1 MTYYNCVL
9 ISEDEIKQK
18 YPNLLKDGY
27 TSTDIKTEITAWQD
41 KQRKTLG
48 ESYKYDSIPLEKEIY
63 NRIEEKELA
72 YYNSPAYEKELQD
85 ILDKAPRDKEGHLLA
100 PNGKPTNLTERQYA
114 QVRTKSFKR
123 WFGDWINNP
132 ETASKV
138 VDENGEPLV
147 VYHTTDDK
155 TMVAGKANFTIF
167 SKKENNGK
175 MFYFTDNRPMSESYI
190 QKNRT
195 FKSLNDVNKRIILL
209 KERLEKAEKYI
220 DDLEHPENYIN
231 RVRKLKNMTFDEYI
245 AYLGFDNLEDFKKQN
260 ANENLKKEAYR
271 DKQNILNE
279 INRLKNFTET
289 DLIATRSFFLNIKS
303 PEIFEGNNTNWNE
316 LAIFGETSDSIEQKK
331 KYMKDKSAYKAEM
344 LEKYASLSNPK
355 SYENYTLYGIGLY
368 GEDLEDM
375 LSDFYFK
382 KWITDV
388 SEKFPLDYSK
398 DLAAISTRGI
408 EQYIN
413 SNTSSSV
420 DGFIVKNI
428 YDYGIGAIFTPKE
441 KLTSGT
447 VIATKNPNQIKSAT
461 DNIGAF
467 STEDTNIYKHLLHK
481 DIISEK
487 DYIDF
492 LTEFELNRDKTDD
505 FLYNFITKILQV
517 NPRNKRD
524 KSIPLTVQNYP
535 TSNKV
540 FINYK
545 SERAIINRIL
555 GLSADFSFDSETFEK
570 DLKDYIE
577 NKWEKELYEEL
588 IRLDKELLSN
598 LNHLYKERAK
608 VQNNISLLQV
618 YLNHREQSPKE
629 VLEYVE
635 SFKSTKRKTT
645 SLSQHIG
652 YELKKKKSELA
663 ILDEKIKHYRF
674 SNASRTLKVKNRL
687 AALYNI
693 DNVKELVFN
702 RIKADRDSYKLPK
715 EEWEKKIAPYMSLYE
730 KAKKASKNAELLEYN
745 NPIFENKKSLDEISV
760 NELYNK
766 LIQLNPKMK
775 SFLEFIKLVNPK
787 LKIKVYNTEDYN
799 NLAEREDSYISGQS
813 ASIFFPRKNEVAF
826 RLNADTSTILHE
838 LLHSVSSYGL
848 IGSSKEQKALGK
860 NVIQPFIDYIDNYL
874 KQNVGNFG
882 SYSIFGA
889 KMPATIY
896 GLTNPAEFIAELF
909 SNKDFQELLDAI
921 PPMEKKQYSSLL
933 EEIIDSI
940 LNFVKNIFAPK
951 TNETALDQAI
961 QLSLAVIRTQYENID
976 EIYEQLSN
984 IEDTAQKQILDKQAS
999 IQSINYYS
1007 GNIIPDANTIF
1018 VFGSNPEGRH
1028 GAGAAKIAREQFGA
1042 IYGQG
1047 EGLQG
1052 NAYALPTKD
1061 LRIKKNNGL
1070 KSISP
1075 EQIIENIKKL
1085 YETARQ
1091 NPDKQ
1096 FKVAYRNTD
1105 KASLNGYTG
1114 LEMIDMFLKAGSIP
1128 SNIYFSK
1135 EWIDTGKFNLSTYTL
1150 NSNQENSQFNQLGTL
1165 NDNEL
1170 FNTSQES
1177 EGIISSEK
1185 TILSN
1190 EELKYWNE
1198 KGLGKMPRILVGSE
1212 RTDPAFHVKTILD
1225 ILEGKTTVSE
1235 WGVVNGKRTII
1246 NQLSG
1251 KDFAGLYLI
1260 TKHDGLPMLDLLKTK
1275 IPKLIHFSITS
1286 LGGTKWEPGV
1296 MKYNDLLNR
1305 IQDYIKQGL
1314 DPESVT
1320 IRIDPIV
1327 PGVTEKEDIENIVK
1341 RASSMGIKRIR
1352 FSIMDAYPNTKKAM
1366 SELGYD
1372 FNTYYGN
1379 NFFAKKDY
1387 IDDVCNFMLSLKDK
1401 YNITLGTC
1409 AENIVRKGIS
1419 KEGCL
1424 SVGAVNNMLGT
1435 SIEDKGIDNNNQRKL
1450 CTCYGGKI
1458 DALQY
1463 NKNCASHCVYC
1474 YAKHENDKALTY
1486 YNEDGTLKDNV
1497 YTRTRYQSSI
1507 SDNQTSHNNSIKKE
1521 DITEESQQIPVY
1533 QTPTL
1538 EEDTRASVAFPNSI
1552 VRRDRV
1558 NLIKR
1563 LIYKGL
1569 SNEYSRQLEE
1579 LDKRLAEVNQT
1590 KDKEERSKETLEI
1603 LKAKA
1608 DLTEEKAIEAGI
1620 GRVIKEVK
1628 EAFNIDNPN
1637 NSKQAERY
1645 LLRNNKKFNA
1655 LSKEEQDKVIEQ
1667 RVNKKHQN
1675 YRVILDNWNSL
1686 LDEALVLIHNEYGIK
1701 IDKSSEPEVEEE
1713 VGRDMYQFKA
1723 RLEDMRSSLSK
1734 EVQKLISN
1742 VKHIKSDGKILKDD
1756 LGFAKYLNSDYVHMS
1771 LLNYLSKARNCQD
1784 FWRIFEKLAIK
1795 KPWVAELQ
1803 KELEKNESLK
1813 SKFYQDFRKEF
1824 VPYWIEYD
1832 YETNSKTGQRVRK
1845 TKRINTI
1852 APMYNTLEMWKD
1864 NIEGGITLNN
1874 VNIFNEDGSINKD
1887 NVEKVIETL
1896 ETIFK
1901 EFRNAHNKS
1910 NLEGRDI
1917 VLEFIKNNEPKIQ
1930 VIIESL
1936 GLEVD
1941 LDSLHETLIEKDSN
1955 IESILSNITSIL
1967 KGINDGKLEGTNMKG
1982 EPIQLDFFDTFGGYA
1997 KNLTKVLNIVDKNGI
2012 LKSFREQGNT
2022 YQSYSV
2028 PSYFGKLIENLKNG
2042 TPEEIREY
2050 IMNKFGKDRWFYNPK
2065 TETWNNS
2072 WLQSIYDNPTK
2083 FKEIIDRKVV
2093 LTSNK
2098 KSFNDWDDKQ
2108 YALSMLSE
2116 FGIGESKNT
2125 AYYYLPV
2132 LADAESAEFI
2142 QFERIA
2148 GSDDTFKRTIR
2159 EKLAKV
2165 VLQEYDRIQLV
2176 KQRKIDGAVSIDNF
2190 DRNGLKFNFIPE
2202 LNTYEINGK
2211 LFIDALTE
2219 SITKKNLESR
2229 DTIIDTALST
2239 ILEEGLTGFKTAL
2252 NKSGVLVN
2260 TKDNRNV
2267 YYGLT
2272 NEGMNNEL
2280 TNFYYNNALAQTQII
2295 QLLTTDLAYYKNL
2308 NDFQKRFKEVYV
2320 MNRKLNTTS
2329 KYGRK
2334 FEKTL
2339 ILVDEK
2345 RQAPSYDTIKEILDT
2360 GVKNKRITEED
2371 RNRILSLY
2379 KKINVT
2385 DAQAFRS
2392 LSSYR
2397 AVLDMAGRWTPQLE
2411 EAFERMEQAYKARL
2425 KGDKVT
2431 TFSVDDFYIIL
2442 QTIKPFMYTVTTKST
2457 GVKNTD
2463 DFGQYLLSPMQNKNS
2478 EFLLV
2483 NLMNTMVSALSNS
2496 GKLKAIERFMEDYQ
2510 VDVVQFESAVKCGAQ
2525 GKVDLS
2531 QFSDTD
2537 ENGVYNYLKEISG
2550 LEEDRIYGNP
2560 DYITVI
2566 DYEDYGIQT
2575 ENPEHLRDTKAL
2587 FGTQLRKLIF
2597 EDIPTGTTFKIDG
2610 ESYTKEELW
2619 SLYNQLITVNVF
2631 NSYND
2636 VAEEFSTIDG
2646 IAKLV
2651 SRQVK
2656 ENPQMYSEE
2665 LRKACELVDVKDEK
2679 TGEVHKE
2686 FNIPIHEPTQRNRIE
2701 SLLLSVIK
2709 NSVIKQKIKGASCV
2723 QVSCFGVSNDLKIVR
2738 TKEGGIKH
2746 IECYLPAYS
2755 KLFFEP
2761 FMKENENGE
2770 TYLDVN
2776 ELPEDLRKC
2785 VGYRIPTEGLYSMQ
2799 PLYIKG
2805 FLPIQNGSMIM
2816 LPAEITA
2823 LTGSDFDI
2831 DKVFLMLPEFDSGTF
2846 IKKASLKWNFKKYLK
2861 NSLKKYTSKENSYD
2875 EDFDNAYDKLEQIVK
2890 KDESKDILSTNLE
2903 KALYKFYEE
2912 NKEKY
2917 TYPVRKVK
2925 YNFNKTLEENIQGKS
2940 VQRTTQ
2946 IVNNALIDIIYG
2958 ILTSPESAHKILDGG
2973 NFELAKCGDRICKIA
2988 NNVTNLNKLAKLLHL
3003 EDNSSNSILAKLES
3017 MSSEQLD
3024 EILKDVETPLSPLS
3038 PVTNL
3043 YFHGQNANGGK
3054 MIGIYANSSVANA
3067 MFQMANVLLKTDN
3080 KKGIYPIVFNNEIF
3094 DVLGDMYDMNGRL
3107 ISRNIKNF
3115 LAASV
3120 DNVKDPVLKGLM
3132 QSPTTGNL
3140 TCMLILAGVDINSV
3154 GLFLNQPL
3162 TKELITKLDADSN
3175 LNINDAIDVLL
3186 KAHGLEGKE
3195 ISANSK
3201 QRYDQLLKE
3210 DLFKNIIQHNDEAD
3224 LIFLTKFK
3232 EYYDKAKSYRK
3243 IVSVLR
3249 NDTKNNSIESSVAG
3263 CLKLL
3268 NNLNEFFN
3276 SSNKHFSVGNLISFV
3291 NKNREELQEVLNVV
3305 SESSVPFMSTF
3316 ASFGIGSVMEL
3327 MGPYTP
3333 FLNESLWNIITD
3345 DEFGLSKL
3353 YVKDS
3358 IPDSFYESILNDYY
3372 LFILNQN
3379 DFYEHFDSNG
3389 KKMNEDESREYFIRK
3404 FPNEF
3409 RKLKNEIPE
3418 LKNNQFIKKIIPVL
3432 PSKNDKFG
3440 KKKRDSFPF
3449 TVLKFQNSGSLSRIQ
3464 EEQYSKDWFSLLTSD
3479 NPDIVKLGIDLFK
3492 YSTYFGFG
3500 FKPFSY
3506 MRMASVNIRKSIP
3519 KYLELINNQ
3528 NNFDISSERNSIFI
3542 HSYLRNHAYDD
3553 NIVPTIIGS
3562 NLKSDKEGSIV
3573 LSRSNP
3579 SHRSIVET
3587 KLKTGFT
3594 VDENKQYYDILR
3606 PMVKIKSEEGTFLY
3620 QISSPIIRQ
3629 NENVVL
3635 YPVTPLGYKG
3645 KIFEYNFNSYPKSV
3659 INKTSEVENIEIED
3673 SLSDTT
3679 VNIDDGRLDF
3689 KDISEYYDDF
3699 IGDSL
3704 EDFDSYETLDDEGN
3718 KVCDLSI

>member
-1 MTYYNCVL
+1 MAYYNCVL

-63 NRIEEKELA
+63 NRIEEKELT

-147 VYHTTDDK
+147 VYS
-155 TMVAGKANFTIF
+155 GR
-167 SKKENNGK
+167 KKNE
-175 MFYFTDNRPMSESYI
+175 FE
-190 QKNRT
+190 
-195 FKSLNDVNKRIILL
+195 FK
-209 KERLEKAEKYI
+209 
-220 DDLEHPENYIN
+220 
-231 RVRKLKNMTFDEYI
+231 
-245 AYLGFDNLEDFKKQN
+245 
-260 ANENLKKEAYR
+260 
-271 DKQNILNE
+271 
-279 INRLKNFTET
+279 NRLKGFYATNSKY
-289 DLIATRSFFLNIKS
+289 IADTYAKNYNGATYEIFLNIKN
-303 PEIFEGNNTNWNE
+303 P
-316 LAIFGETSDSIEQKK
+316 
-331 KYMKDKSAYKAEM
+331 YKI
-344 LEKYASLSNPK
+344 N
-355 SYENYTLYGIGLY
+355 
-368 GEDLEDM
+368 D
-375 LSDFYFK
+375 
-382 KWITDV
+382 
-388 SEKFPLDYSK
+388 
-398 DLAAISTRGI
+398 STRI
-408 EQYIN
+408 KLLNEEEQYAYRKWQMLWDDKD
-413 SNTSSSV
+413 V
-420 DGFIVKNI
+420 EGFLGEHDGGI
-428 YDYGIGAIFTPKE
+428 YNGGSEY
-441 KLTSGT
+441 L
-447 VIATKNPNQIKSAT
+447 VINPNQIKSAT

-467 STEDTNIYKHLLHK
+467 SRTNDRIDRFTEQLNKTLNYLKSTGETINTAFSGSNLSEIFNSFKGELNKIIKTNQELNHYDLGETIKPNNKLESIKDAEAYSKYIQSLISSIIKKLESQGKSIEIKVSSINSAMAIDSSGSTIKLFYNPTLLLADFNRFDYILAHELIHSVTSNAINNSFSKTATKEEKQFANDMRDIIVDLYNNKQFHWDFGFDLNKSEDRASHTKEFIANVMTNPNLQSRLAQIKTEDKKQSLWSKFISAIKNLLNKYLGVDIKDSYLEKLMNTISSYIENQTTNINRYNNNITDRFTEDIKQNEIYNRIKEKERENNNIYQKGELTTEDKQIVYTPIGKTQQTYTVRRIGEGQYQIINKEGKEVFKEDSKDRRRIFANLAVKEKRAVVVTHK
-481 DIISEK
+481 NKQYVVNNKNQIISVTTGDLMKWDDNNGVKKAILKEANEK
-487 DYIDF
+487 FKNIQASSDNQIY
-492 LTEFELNRDKTDD
+492 NRIEEKKQIST
-505 FLYNFITKILQV
+505 YQTPITKIISGGQTGVDTIGLQV
-517 NPRNKRD
+517 
-524 KSIPLTVQNYP
+524 
-535 TSNKV
+535 
-540 FINYK
+540 
-545 SERAIINRIL
+545 A
-555 GLSADFSFDSETFEK
+555 
-570 DLKDYIE
+570 
-577 NKWEKELYEEL
+577 KELGIETGGTAPKGFLRETGIDNEDISSYNLVEITDEEQA
-588 IRLDKELLSN
+588 D
-598 LNHLYKERAK
+598 Y
-608 VQNNISLLQV
+608 
-618 YLNHREQSPKE
+618 
-629 VLEYVE
+629 
-635 SFKSTKRKTT
+635 TKRK
-645 SLSQHIG
+645 
-652 YELKKKKSELA
+652 
-663 ILDEKIKHYRF
+663 
-674 SNASRTLKVKNRL
+674 
-687 AALYNI
+687 
-693 DNVKELVFN
+693 
-702 RIKADRDSYKLPK
+702 
-715 EEWEKKIAPYMSLYE
+715 
-730 KAKKASKNAELLEYN
+730 
-745 NPIFENKKSLDEISV
+745 NKKDPYTGRT
-760 NELYNK
+760 ELNVRNSDGTVYFYTSDDKVGMLATQRSAKEWNK
-766 LIQLNPKMK
+766 P
-775 SFLEFIKLVNPK
+775 FIVNP
-787 LKIKVYNTEDYN
+787 
-799 NLAEREDSYISGQS
+799 
-813 ASIFFPRKNEVAF
+813 
-826 RLNADTSTILHE
+826 
-838 LLHSVSSYGL
+838 SV
-848 IGSSKEQKALGK
+848 
-860 NVIQPFIDYIDNYL
+860 
-874 KQNVGNFG
+874 
-882 SYSIFGA
+882 
-889 KMPATIY
+889 
-896 GLTNPAEFIAELF
+896 
-909 SNKDFQELLDAI
+909 
-921 PPMEKKQYSSLL
+921 
-933 EEIIDSI
+933 
-940 LNFVKNIFAPK
+940 
-951 TNETALDQAI
+951 
-961 QLSLAVIRTQYENID
+961 
-976 EIYEQLSN
+976 EQLR
-984 IEDTAQKQILDKQAS
+984 DW
-999 IQSINYYS
+999 
-1007 GNIIPDANTIF
+1007 
-1018 VFGSNPEGRH
+1018 
-1028 GAGAAKIAREQFGA
+1028 
-1042 IYGQG
+1042 
-1047 EGLQG
+1047 
-1052 NAYALPTKD
+1052 
-1061 LRIKKNNGL
+1061 
-1070 KSISP
+1070 
-1075 EQIIENIKKL
+1075 IIENNIKVLNVAGNRGSKL
-1085 YETARQ
+1085 
-1091 NPDKQ
+1091 
-1096 FKVAYRNTD
+1096 
-1105 KASLNGYTG
+1105 
-1114 LEMIDMFLKAGSIP
+1114 
-1128 SNIYFSK
+1128 SK
-1135 EWIDTGKFNLSTYTL
+1135 
-1150 NSNQENSQFNQLGTL
+1150 
-1165 NDNEL
+1165 
-1170 FNTSQES
+1170 
-1177 EGIISSEK
+1177 
-1185 TILSN
+1185 
-1190 EELKYWNE
+1190 
-1198 KGLGKMPRILVGSE
+1198 
-1212 RTDPAFHVKTILD
+1212 
-1225 ILEGKTTVSE
+1225 
-1235 WGVVNGKRTII
+1235 
-1246 NQLSG
+1246 
-1251 KDFAGLYLI
+1251 
-1260 TKHDGLPMLDLLKTK
+1260 
-1275 IPKLIHFSITS
+1275 
-1286 LGGTKWEPGV
+1286 
-1296 MKYNDLLNR
+1296 
-1305 IQDYIKQGL
+1305 
-1314 DPESVT
+1314 
-1320 IRIDPIV
+1320 
-1327 PGVTEKEDIENIVK
+1327 
-1341 RASSMGIKRIR
+1341 
-1352 FSIMDAYPNTKKAM
+1352 
-1366 SELGYD
+1366 
-1372 FNTYYGN
+1372 
-1379 NFFAKKDY
+1379 
-1387 IDDVCNFMLSLKDK
+1387 
-1401 YNITLGTC
+1401 
-1409 AENIVRKGIS
+1409 
-1419 KEGCL
+1419 
-1424 SVGAVNNMLGT
+1424 
-1435 SIEDKGIDNNNQRKL
+1435 DNNVAEILR
-1450 CTCYGGKI
+1450 
-1458 DALQY
+1458 
-1463 NKNCASHCVYC
+1463 
-1474 YAKHENDKALTY
+1474 KALTY
-1486 YNEDGTLKDNV
+1486 SKASEDSTIEEP
-1497 YTRTRYQSSI
+1497 Q
-1507 SDNQTSHNNSIKKE
+1507 QTPI
-1521 DITEESQQIPVY
+1521 Y

-1590 KDKEERSKETLEI
+1590 KDKEENSKETLEI

-2219 SITKKNLESR
+2219 SINKKNLESR

-2360 GVKNKRITEED
+2360 GVENKRITEED

-2823 LTGSDFDI
+2823 LTGSDF
-2831 DKVFLMLPEFDSGTF
+2831 
-2846 IKKASLKWNFKKYLK
+2846 
-2861 NSLKKYTSKENSYD
+2861 
-2875 EDFDNAYDKLEQIVK
+2875 
-2890 KDESKDILSTNLE
+2890 
-2903 KALYKFYEE
+2903 
-2912 NKEKY
+2912 
-2917 TYPVRKVK
+2917 
-2925 YNFNKTLEENIQGKS
+2925 
-2940 VQRTTQ
+2940 
-2946 IVNNALIDIIYG
+2946 
-2958 ILTSPESAHKILDGG
+2958 
-2973 NFELAKCGDRICKIA
+2973 
-2988 NNVTNLNKLAKLLHL
+2988 
-3003 EDNSSNSILAKLES
+3003 
-3017 MSSEQLD
+3017 
-3024 EILKDVETPLSPLS
+3024 
-3038 PVTNL
+3038 
-3043 YFHGQNANGGK
+3043 
-3054 MIGIYANSSVANA
+3054 
-3067 MFQMANVLLKTDN
+3067 
-3080 KKGIYPIVFNNEIF
+3080 
-3094 DVLGDMYDMNGRL
+3094 
-3107 ISRNIKNF
+3107 
-3115 LAASV
+3115 
-3120 DNVKDPVLKGLM
+3120 
-3132 QSPTTGNL
+3132 
-3140 TCMLILAGVDINSV
+3140 
-3154 GLFLNQPL
+3154 
-3162 TKELITKLDADSN
+3162 
-3175 LNINDAIDVLL
+3175 
-3186 KAHGLEGKE
+3186 
-3195 ISANSK
+3195 
-3201 QRYDQLLKE
+3201 
-3210 DLFKNIIQHNDEAD
+3210 
-3224 LIFLTKFK
+3224 
-3232 EYYDKAKSYRK
+3232 
-3243 IVSVLR
+3243 
-3249 NDTKNNSIESSVAG
+3249 
-3263 CLKLL
+3263 
-3268 NNLNEFFN
+3268 
-3276 SSNKHFSVGNLISFV
+3276 
-3291 NKNREELQEVLNVV
+3291 
-3305 SESSVPFMSTF
+3305 
-3316 ASFGIGSVMEL
+3316 
-3327 MGPYTP
+3327 
-3333 FLNESLWNIITD
+3333 
-3345 DEFGLSKL
+3345 
-3353 YVKDS
+3353 
-3358 IPDSFYESILNDYY
+3358 
-3372 LFILNQN
+3372 
-3379 DFYEHFDSNG
+3379 
-3389 KKMNEDESREYFIRK
+3389 
-3404 FPNEF
+3404 
-3409 RKLKNEIPE
+3409 
-3418 LKNNQFIKKIIPVL
+3418 
-3432 PSKNDKFG
+3432 
-3440 KKKRDSFPF
+3440 
-3449 TVLKFQNSGSLSRIQ
+3449 
-3464 EEQYSKDWFSLLTSD
+3464 
-3479 NPDIVKLGIDLFK
+3479 
-3492 YSTYFGFG
+3492 
-3500 FKPFSY
+3500 
-3506 MRMASVNIRKSIP
+3506 
-3519 KYLELINNQ
+3519 
-3528 NNFDISSERNSIFI
+3528 
-3542 HSYLRNHAYDD
+3542 
-3553 NIVPTIIGS
+3553 
-3562 NLKSDKEGSIV
+3562 
-3573 LSRSNP
+3573 
-3579 SHRSIVET
+3579 
-3587 KLKTGFT
+3587 
-3594 VDENKQYYDILR
+3594 KQY
-3606 PMVKIKSEEGTFLY
+3606 
-3620 QISSPIIRQ
+3620 
-3629 NENVVL
+3629 
-3635 YPVTPLGYKG
+3635 
-3645 KIFEYNFNSYPKSV
+3645 
-3659 INKTSEVENIEIED
+3659 
-3673 SLSDTT
+3673 
-3679 VNIDDGRLDF
+3679 
-3689 KDISEYYDDF
+3689 
-3699 IGDSL
+3699 
-3704 EDFDSYETLDDEGN
+3704 
-3718 KVCDLSI
+3718 

>member
-1 MTYYNCVL
+1 MAYYNCVL

-27 TSTDIKTEITAWQD
+27 TSTDIKTEITSWQER
-41 KQRKTLG
+41 QRRVEG
-48 ESYKYDSIPLEKEIY
+48 NSYKYDTIPSENEIY
-63 NRIEEKELA
+63 NRIKEKEQE
-72 YYNSPAYEKELQD
+72 YYNSPAYERGLQD
-85 ILDKAPRDKEGHLLA
+85 ILAKAPRDEQGRLLA
-100 PNGKPTNLTERQYA
+100 PNGKPSNLTERQYA
-114 QVRTKSFKR
+114 QVRTKAFKD
-123 WFGDWINNP
+123 WFGDWENDLAN
-132 ETASKV
+132 ASKV
-138 VDENGEPLV
+138 VDENGEPMV
-147 VYHTTDDK
+147 MIHNTTANPFYVFNIEK
-155 TMVAGKANFTIF
+155 SLGKASYFANSLAI
-167 SKKENNGK
+167 ENGEVGGFVKGN
-175 MFYFTDNRPMSESYI
+175 TN
-190 QKNRT
+190 
-195 FKSLNDVNKRIILL
+195 II
-209 KERLEKAEKYI
+209 
-220 DDLEHPENYIN
+220 
-231 RVRKLKNMTFDEYI
+231 T
-245 AYLGFDNLEDFKKQN
+245 
-260 ANENLKKEAYR
+260 
-271 DKQNILNE
+271 
-279 INRLKNFTET
+279 
-289 DLIATRSFFLNIKS
+289 FLNIRN
-303 PEIFEGNNTNWNE
+303 PYE
-316 LAIFGETSDSIEQKK
+316 SIEF
-331 KYMKDKSAYKAEM
+331 
-344 LEKYASLSNPK
+344 
-355 SYENYTLYGIGLY
+355 T
-368 GEDLEDM
+368 
-375 LSDFYFK
+375 DF
-382 KWITDV
+382 DDAR
-388 SEKFPLDYSK
+388 E
-398 DLAAISTRGI
+398 G
-408 EQYIN
+408 
-413 SNTSSSV
+413 
-420 DGFIVKNI
+420 G
-428 YDYGIGAIFTPKE
+428 YDGAII
-441 KLTSGT
+441 SGDGMM
-447 VIATKNPNQIKSAT
+447 VAASFSPNQIKSAI
-461 DNIGAF
+461 DNIGTF
-467 STEDTNIYKHLLHK
+467 DKNNDNIYQEGERTSLEGFAIDKRLDTLLQIQRERGTVSINYIIDLLSNSEYSGIIDLLKTKKDGRTPLLSNISLKFIEGNQNGLFNKSRAFYDTKEKTIYVNTLAGYKDGKADSVLLHEILHAITVNR
-481 DIISEK
+481 IIGNK
-487 DYIDF
+487 
-492 LTEFELNRDKTDD
+492 EFREEFDK
-505 FLYNFITKILQV
+505 
-517 NPRNKRD
+517 
-524 KSIPLTVQNYP
+524 
-535 TSNKV
+535 
-540 FINYK
+540 
-545 SERAIINRIL
+545 IIN
-555 GLSADFSFDSETFEK
+555 EY
-570 DLKDYIE
+570 LKHFYNSRY
-577 NKWEKELYEEL
+577 NKNS
-588 IRLDKELLSN
+588 LDKEVAKHYMEEFIADVWSN
-598 LNHLYKERAK
+598 PETIEN
-608 VQNNISLLQV
+608 
-618 YLNHREQSPKE
+618 
-629 VLEYVE
+629 
-635 SFKSTKRKTT
+635 
-645 SLSQHIG
+645 
-652 YELKKKKSELA
+652 LKKIKSDTKLS
-663 ILDEKIKHYRF
+663 LWDKIKQF
-674 SNASRTLKVKNRL
+674 FIKIFKDSNGTLMSNASDAIYRL
-687 AALYNI
+687 LDEPELTWNTENYYEGEQITEDKQIVYTPIGKTQQTYTVRRIGEGQYQIINKDGKEVFKEDSKDRRRIFANLA
-693 DNVKELVFN
+693 VKEKRAVVVTHKNKQYVVNNKGQIISVTTGDLMKWDDNNGVKKAILKEANEKLKNIQASSDNQIYN
-702 RIKADRDSYKLPK
+702 RI
-715 EEWEKKIAPYMSLYE
+715 E
-730 KAKKASKNAELLEYN
+730 
-745 NPIFENKKSLDEISV
+745 
-760 NELYNK
+760 
-766 LIQLNPKMK
+766 
-775 SFLEFIKLVNPK
+775 
-787 LKIKVYNTEDYN
+787 
-799 NLAEREDSYISGQS
+799 
-813 ASIFFPRKNEVAF
+813 
-826 RLNADTSTILHE
+826 
-838 LLHSVSSYGL
+838 
-848 IGSSKEQKALGK
+848 
-860 NVIQPFIDYIDNYL
+860 
-874 KQNVGNFG
+874 
-882 SYSIFGA
+882 
-889 KMPATIY
+889 
-896 GLTNPAEFIAELF
+896 
-909 SNKDFQELLDAI
+909 
-921 PPMEKKQYSSLL
+921 EKKQ
-933 EEIIDSI
+933 I
-940 LNFVKNIFAPK
+940 LN
-951 TNETALDQAI
+951 
-961 QLSLAVIRTQYENID
+961 
-976 EIYEQLSN
+976 
-984 IEDTAQKQILDKQAS
+984 KQIS
-999 IQSINYYS
+999 TQSINYYS
-1007 GNIIPDANTIF
+1007 GNIIPDTNTIF

-1028 GAGAAKIAREQFGA
+1028 DAGAAKIAREQFGA

-1070 KSISP
+1070 RSISP
-1075 EQIIENIKKL
+1075 EQIIESIKKL

-1096 FKVAYRNTD
+1096 FKIAYRNTD

-1135 EWIDTGKFNLSTYTL
+1135 EWIDTGKFNLSIYTL
-1150 NSNQENSQFNQLGTL
+1150 NSNQENSQFNQ
-1165 NDNEL
+1165 
-1170 FNTSQES
+1170 
-1177 EGIISSEK
+1177 
-1185 TILSN
+1185 
-1190 EELKYWNE
+1190 
-1198 KGLGKMPRILVGSE
+1198 
-1212 RTDPAFHVKTILD
+1212 
-1225 ILEGKTTVSE
+1225 
-1235 WGVVNGKRTII
+1235 
-1246 NQLSG
+1246 
-1251 KDFAGLYLI
+1251 
-1260 TKHDGLPMLDLLKTK
+1260 
-1275 IPKLIHFSITS
+1275 
-1286 LGGTKWEPGV
+1286 EP
-1296 MKYNDLLNR
+1296 
-1305 IQDYIKQGL
+1305 QQ
-1314 DPESVT
+1314 
-1320 IRIDPIV
+1320 V
-1327 PGVTEKEDIENIVK
+1327 PT
-1341 RASSMGIKRIR
+1341 
-1352 FSIMDAYPNTKKAM
+1352 
-1366 SELGYD
+1366 
-1372 FNTYYGN
+1372 
-1379 NFFAKKDY
+1379 
-1387 IDDVCNFMLSLKDK
+1387 
-1401 YNITLGTC
+1401 
-1409 AENIVRKGIS
+1409 
-1419 KEGCL
+1419 
-1424 SVGAVNNMLGT
+1424 
-1435 SIEDKGIDNNNQRKL
+1435 
-1450 CTCYGGKI
+1450 
-1458 DALQY
+1458 
-1463 NKNCASHCVYC
+1463 
-1474 YAKHENDKALTY
+1474 
-1486 YNEDGTLKDNV
+1486 
-1497 YTRTRYQSSI
+1497 
-1507 SDNQTSHNNSIKKE
+1507 
-1521 DITEESQQIPVY
+1521 Y

-1579 LDKRLAEVNQT
+1579 LDKRLTEVNQT
-1590 KDKEERSKETLEI
+1590 KDKEENSKETLEI

-1628 EAFNIDNPN
+1628 GAFNIDNPN

-1845 TKRINTI
+1845 TKRVNTI

-1874 VNIFNEDGSINKD
+1874 INIFNEDGSINKD

-1955 IESILSNITSIL
+1955 IESILSNTTSIL
-1967 KGINDGKLEGTNMKG
+1967 EGIKNGKLEGTNMKG
-1982 EPIQLDFFDTFGGYA
+1982 EPVQLDFFDTFGGYA

-2219 SITKKNLESR
+2219 SINKKNLESR

-2360 GVKNKRITEED
+2360 GVENKRITEKD

-2379 KKINVT
+2379 KEINVT

-2442 QTIKPFMYTVTTKST
+2442 QTIKPFVYTVTTKST

-2597 EDIPTGTTFKIDG
+2597 EDIPTGITFKIDG
-2610 ESYTKEELW
+2610 KSYTKEKLW

-2665 LRKACELVDVKDEK
+2665 LRKACELVDVKDER
-2679 TGEVHKE
+2679 TSEVHKE
-2686 FNIPIHEPTQRNRIE
+2686 FNIPIHEPIQRNRIE

-2761 FMKENENGE
+2761 FMKKNENGE

-2846 IKKASLKWNFKKYLK
+2846 IKKTSLKWNFKKYLK
-2861 NSLKKYTSKENSYD
+2861 NSLKKYTSKEDSYD

-3067 MFQMANVLLKTDN
+3067 MFQMANVLLKTDA
-3080 KKGIYPIVFNNEIF
+3080 KKGVYPIVFNNEIF

-3175 LNINDAIDVLL
+3175 LNINDAIDILL

-3201 QRYDQLLKE
+3201 QRYGQLLKE

-3268 NNLNEFFN
+3268 NNLNDFFN

-3333 FLNESLWNIITD
+3333 FLNQSLWNIITD

-3389 KKMNEDESREYFIRK
+3389 NKMNEDESREYFIRK

-3479 NPDIVKLGIDLFK
+3479 NPDIVKLGIDLFR

-3553 NIVPTIIGS
+3553 NIVPTIIGL
-3562 NLKSDKEGSIV
+3562 NLKPNKEGSIV

-3579 SHRSIVET
+3579 SHRSIIET

-3594 VDENKQYYDILR
+3594 VDDNKQYYDILR

-3620 QISSPIIRQ
+3620 QINNPIIHQ
-3629 NENVVL
+3629 DKNVAL

-3645 KIFEYNFNSYPKSV
+3645 KIFEYNFNSYPESV
-3659 INKTSEVENIEIED
+3659 INKTPEVENIEIED
-3673 SLSDTT
+3673 SLSDITI
-3679 VNIDDGRLDF
+3679 NIDDGRLDF

>member
-1 MTYYNCVL
+1 MAYYNCVL

-27 TSTDIKTEITAWQD
+27 TSTDIKTEITSWQER
-41 KQRKTLG
+41 QRRVEG
-48 ESYKYDSIPLEKEIY
+48 NSYKYDTIPSENEIY
-63 NRIEEKELA
+63 NRIKEKEQE
-72 YYNSPAYEKELQD
+72 YYNSPAYERGLQD
-85 ILDKAPRDKEGHLLA
+85 ILAKAPRDEQGRLLA
-100 PNGKPTNLTERQYA
+100 PNGKPSNLTERQYA
-114 QVRTKSFKR
+114 QVRTKAFKD
-123 WFGDWINNP
+123 WFGDWENDLAN
-132 ETASKV
+132 ASKV
-138 VDENGEPLV
+138 VDENGEPMV
-147 VYHTTDDK
+147 MIHNTTANPFYVFNIEK
-155 TMVAGKANFTIF
+155 SLGKASYFANSLAI
-167 SKKENNGK
+167 ENGEVGGFVKGN
-175 MFYFTDNRPMSESYI
+175 TN
-190 QKNRT
+190 
-195 FKSLNDVNKRIILL
+195 II
-209 KERLEKAEKYI
+209 
-220 DDLEHPENYIN
+220 
-231 RVRKLKNMTFDEYI
+231 T
-245 AYLGFDNLEDFKKQN
+245 
-260 ANENLKKEAYR
+260 
-271 DKQNILNE
+271 
-279 INRLKNFTET
+279 
-289 DLIATRSFFLNIKS
+289 FLNIRN
-303 PEIFEGNNTNWNE
+303 PYE
-316 LAIFGETSDSIEQKK
+316 SIEF
-331 KYMKDKSAYKAEM
+331 
-344 LEKYASLSNPK
+344 
-355 SYENYTLYGIGLY
+355 T
-368 GEDLEDM
+368 
-375 LSDFYFK
+375 DF
-382 KWITDV
+382 DDAR
-388 SEKFPLDYSK
+388 E
-398 DLAAISTRGI
+398 G
-408 EQYIN
+408 
-413 SNTSSSV
+413 
-420 DGFIVKNI
+420 G
-428 YDYGIGAIFTPKE
+428 YDGAII
-441 KLTSGT
+441 SGDGMM
-447 VIATKNPNQIKSAT
+447 VAASFSPNQIKSAI
-461 DNIGAF
+461 DNIGTF
-467 STEDTNIYKHLLHK
+467 DKNNDNIYQEGERTSLEGFAIDKRLDTLLQIQRERGTVSINYIIDLLSNSEYSGIIDLLKTKKDGRTPLLSNISLKFIEGNQNGLFNKSRAFYDTKEKTIYVNTLAGYKDGKADSVLLHEILHAITVNR
-481 DIISEK
+481 IIGNK
-487 DYIDF
+487 
-492 LTEFELNRDKTDD
+492 EFREEFDK
-505 FLYNFITKILQV
+505 
-517 NPRNKRD
+517 
-524 KSIPLTVQNYP
+524 
-535 TSNKV
+535 
-540 FINYK
+540 
-545 SERAIINRIL
+545 IIN
-555 GLSADFSFDSETFEK
+555 EY
-570 DLKDYIE
+570 LKHFYNSRY
-577 NKWEKELYEEL
+577 NKNS
-588 IRLDKELLSN
+588 LDKEVAKHYMEEFIADVWSN
-598 LNHLYKERAK
+598 PETIEN
-608 VQNNISLLQV
+608 
-618 YLNHREQSPKE
+618 
-629 VLEYVE
+629 
-635 SFKSTKRKTT
+635 
-645 SLSQHIG
+645 
-652 YELKKKKSELA
+652 LKKIKSDTKLS
-663 ILDEKIKHYRF
+663 LWDKIKQF
-674 SNASRTLKVKNRL
+674 FIKIFKDSNGTLMSNASDAIYRL
-687 AALYNI
+687 LDEPELTWNTENYYEGEQITEDKQIVYTPIGKTQQTYTVRRIGEGQYQIINKDGKEVFKEDSKDRRRIFANLA
-693 DNVKELVFN
+693 VKEKRAVVVTHKNKQYVVNNKGQIISVTTGDLMKWDDNNGVKKAILKEANEKLKNIQASSDNQIYN
-702 RIKADRDSYKLPK
+702 RI
-715 EEWEKKIAPYMSLYE
+715 E
-730 KAKKASKNAELLEYN
+730 
-745 NPIFENKKSLDEISV
+745 
-760 NELYNK
+760 
-766 LIQLNPKMK
+766 
-775 SFLEFIKLVNPK
+775 
-787 LKIKVYNTEDYN
+787 
-799 NLAEREDSYISGQS
+799 
-813 ASIFFPRKNEVAF
+813 
-826 RLNADTSTILHE
+826 
-838 LLHSVSSYGL
+838 
-848 IGSSKEQKALGK
+848 
-860 NVIQPFIDYIDNYL
+860 
-874 KQNVGNFG
+874 
-882 SYSIFGA
+882 
-889 KMPATIY
+889 
-896 GLTNPAEFIAELF
+896 
-909 SNKDFQELLDAI
+909 
-921 PPMEKKQYSSLL
+921 EKKQ
-933 EEIIDSI
+933 I
-940 LNFVKNIFAPK
+940 LN
-951 TNETALDQAI
+951 
-961 QLSLAVIRTQYENID
+961 
-976 EIYEQLSN
+976 
-984 IEDTAQKQILDKQAS
+984 KQIS
-999 IQSINYYS
+999 TQSINYYS
-1007 GNIIPDANTIF
+1007 GNIIPDTNTIF

-1028 GAGAAKIAREQFGA
+1028 DAGAAKIAREQFGA

-1070 KSISP
+1070 RSISP
-1075 EQIIENIKKL
+1075 EQIIESIKKL

-1096 FKVAYRNTD
+1096 FKITYRNTD

-1135 EWIDTGKFNLSTYTL
+1135 EWIDTGKFNLSIYTL
-1150 NSNQENSQFNQLGTL
+1150 NSNQENSQFNQ
-1165 NDNEL
+1165 
-1170 FNTSQES
+1170 
-1177 EGIISSEK
+1177 
-1185 TILSN
+1185 
-1190 EELKYWNE
+1190 
-1198 KGLGKMPRILVGSE
+1198 
-1212 RTDPAFHVKTILD
+1212 
-1225 ILEGKTTVSE
+1225 
-1235 WGVVNGKRTII
+1235 
-1246 NQLSG
+1246 
-1251 KDFAGLYLI
+1251 
-1260 TKHDGLPMLDLLKTK
+1260 
-1275 IPKLIHFSITS
+1275 
-1286 LGGTKWEPGV
+1286 EP
-1296 MKYNDLLNR
+1296 
-1305 IQDYIKQGL
+1305 QQ
-1314 DPESVT
+1314 
-1320 IRIDPIV
+1320 V
-1327 PGVTEKEDIENIVK
+1327 PT
-1341 RASSMGIKRIR
+1341 
-1352 FSIMDAYPNTKKAM
+1352 
-1366 SELGYD
+1366 
-1372 FNTYYGN
+1372 
-1379 NFFAKKDY
+1379 
-1387 IDDVCNFMLSLKDK
+1387 
-1401 YNITLGTC
+1401 
-1409 AENIVRKGIS
+1409 
-1419 KEGCL
+1419 
-1424 SVGAVNNMLGT
+1424 
-1435 SIEDKGIDNNNQRKL
+1435 
-1450 CTCYGGKI
+1450 
-1458 DALQY
+1458 
-1463 NKNCASHCVYC
+1463 
-1474 YAKHENDKALTY
+1474 
-1486 YNEDGTLKDNV
+1486 
-1497 YTRTRYQSSI
+1497 
-1507 SDNQTSHNNSIKKE
+1507 
-1521 DITEESQQIPVY
+1521 Y

-1579 LDKRLAEVNQT
+1579 LDKRLTEVNQT
-1590 KDKEERSKETLEI
+1590 KDKEENSKETLEI

-1628 EAFNIDNPN
+1628 GAFNIDNPN

-1845 TKRINTI
+1845 TKRVNTI

-1874 VNIFNEDGSINKD
+1874 INIFNEDGSINKD

-1955 IESILSNITSIL
+1955 IESILSNTTSIL
-1967 KGINDGKLEGTNMKG
+1967 EGIKNGKLEGTNMKG
-1982 EPIQLDFFDTFGGYA
+1982 EPVQLDFFDTFGGYA

-2219 SITKKNLESR
+2219 SINKKNLESR

-2360 GVKNKRITEED
+2360 GVENKRITEKD

-2379 KKINVT
+2379 KEINVT

-2442 QTIKPFMYTVTTKST
+2442 QTIKPFVYTVTTKST

-2597 EDIPTGTTFKIDG
+2597 EDIPTGITFKIDG
-2610 ESYTKEELW
+2610 KSYTKEKLW

-2665 LRKACELVDVKDEK
+2665 LRKACELVDVKDER
-2679 TGEVHKE
+2679 TSEVHKE
-2686 FNIPIHEPTQRNRIE
+2686 FNIPIHEPIQRNRIE

-2761 FMKENENGE
+2761 FMKKNENGE

-2846 IKKASLKWNFKKYLK
+2846 IKKTSLKWNFKKYLK
-2861 NSLKKYTSKENSYD
+2861 NSLKKYTSKEDSYD

-3067 MFQMANVLLKTDN
+3067 MFQMANVLLKTDA
-3080 KKGIYPIVFNNEIF
+3080 KKGVYPIVFNNEIF

-3175 LNINDAIDVLL
+3175 LNINDAIDILL

-3201 QRYDQLLKE
+3201 QRYGQLLKE

-3268 NNLNEFFN
+3268 NNLNDFFN

-3333 FLNESLWNIITD
+3333 FLNQSLWNIITD

-3389 KKMNEDESREYFIRK
+3389 NKMNEDESREYFIRK

-3479 NPDIVKLGIDLFK
+3479 NPDIVKLGIDLFR

-3553 NIVPTIIGS
+3553 NIVPTIIGL
-3562 NLKSDKEGSIV
+3562 NLKPNKEGSIV

-3579 SHRSIVET
+3579 SHRSIIET

-3594 VDENKQYYDILR
+3594 VDDNKQYYDILR

-3620 QISSPIIRQ
+3620 QINNPIIHQ
-3629 NENVVL
+3629 DKNVAL

-3645 KIFEYNFNSYPKSV
+3645 KIFEYNFNSYPESV
-3659 INKTSEVENIEIED
+3659 INKTPEVENIEIED
-3673 SLSDTT
+3673 SLSDITI
-3679 VNIDDGRLDF
+3679 NIDDGRLDF

>member
-1 MTYYNCVL
+1 MAYYNCVL

-27 TSTDIKTEITAWQD
+27 TSTDIKTEITSWQER
-41 KQRKTLG
+41 QRRLEG
-48 ESYKYDSIPLEKEIY
+48 NSYKYDTIPSENEIY
-63 NRIEEKELA
+63 NRIEEKKQN
-72 YYNSPAYEKELQD
+72 YYNS
-85 ILDKAPRDKEGHLLA
+85 
-100 PNGKPTNLTERQYA
+100 
-114 QVRTKSFKR
+114 S
-123 WFGDWINNP
+123 
-132 ETASKV
+132 
-138 VDENGEPLV
+138 
-147 VYHTTDDK
+147 
-155 TMVAGKANFTIF
+155 
-167 SKKENNGK
+167 
-175 MFYFTDNRPMSESYI
+175 SY
-190 QKNRT
+190 
-195 FKSLNDVNKRIILL
+195 
-209 KERLEKAEKYI
+209 
-220 DDLEHPENYIN
+220 
-231 RVRKLKNMTFDEYI
+231 
-245 AYLGFDNLEDFKKQN
+245 
-260 ANENLKKEAYR
+260 
-271 DKQNILNE
+271 
-279 INRLKNFTET
+279 
-289 DLIATRSFFLNIKS
+289 
-303 PEIFEGNNTNWNE
+303 
-316 LAIFGETSDSIEQKK
+316 
-331 KYMKDKSAYKAEM
+331 
-344 LEKYASLSNPK
+344 
-355 SYENYTLYGIGLY
+355 
-368 GEDLEDM
+368 
-375 LSDFYFK
+375 
-382 KWITDV
+382 
-388 SEKFPLDYSK
+388 
-398 DLAAISTRGI
+398 
-408 EQYIN
+408 
-413 SNTSSSV
+413 
-420 DGFIVKNI
+420 
-428 YDYGIGAIFTPKE
+428 
-441 KLTSGT
+441 
-447 VIATKNPNQIKSAT
+447 
-461 DNIGAF
+461 
-467 STEDTNIYKHLLHK
+467 EDTNIYKHLLHK

-545 SERAIINRIL
+545 TEEAIINRIL
-555 GLSADFSFDSETFEK
+555 GLSANFSFDSETFEK

-577 NKWEKELYEEL
+577 NRWEKDLYEEL
-588 IRLDKELLSN
+588 IRLDKECLSI
-598 LNHLYKERAK
+598 LDSLYKERVK
-608 VQNNISLLQV
+608 IQNNISLLQV

-645 SLSQHIG
+645 SLAQHIG
-652 YELKKKKSELA
+652 YELKKKKSELT

-730 KAKKASKNAELLEYN
+730 KAKKASENAELLEYN
-745 NPIFENKKSLDEISV
+745 NPIFENKKSLDEVTV
-760 NELYNK
+760 NDLYDK

-799 NLAEREDSYISGQS
+799 NLAERGDSYISGQS
-813 ASIFFPRKNEVAF
+813 ASIFFPRKNEIAF

-848 IGSSKEQKALGK
+848 IGSSEEQKALGK

-874 KQNVGNFG
+874 KQNIGNFG

-921 PPMEKKQYSSLL
+921 PPMEKKQYNSLL
-933 EEIIDSI
+933 EEIIDSL
-940 LNFVKNIFAPK
+940 LNFIKNIFAPK

-984 IEDTAQKQILDKQAS
+984 MEDTAQKQILNKQEDKQIVYTPIGKTQQTYTIRKS
-999 IQSINYYS
+999 EDGQYQIINKDGKEVFKEDSKDRRRIFANLAVKEKRAVVVTHKNKQYVVNNK
-1007 GNIIPDANTIF
+1007 GQIISVTT
-1018 VFGSNPEGRH
+1018 G
-1028 GAGAAKIAREQFGA
+1028 
-1042 IYGQG
+1042 
-1047 EGLQG
+1047 
-1052 NAYALPTKD
+1052 D
-1061 LRIKKNNGL
+1061 LMKWDDNNGVKKAIL
-1070 KSISP
+1070 K
-1075 EQIIENIKKL
+1075 EANEK
-1085 YETARQ
+1085 
-1091 NPDKQ
+1091 
-1096 FKVAYRNTD
+1096 FKTVQE
-1105 KASLNGYTG
+1105 S
-1114 LEMIDMFLKAGSIP
+1114 
-1128 SNIYFSK
+1128 
-1135 EWIDTGKFNLSTYTL
+1135 
-1150 NSNQENSQFNQLGTL
+1150 QEN
-1165 NDNEL
+1165 
-1170 FNTSQES
+1170 
-1177 EGIISSEK
+1177 
-1185 TILSN
+1185 
-1190 EELKYWNE
+1190 
-1198 KGLGKMPRILVGSE
+1198 
-1212 RTDPAFHVKTILD
+1212 
-1225 ILEGKTTVSE
+1225 VS
-1235 WGVVNGKRTII
+1235 
-1246 NQLSG
+1246 
-1251 KDFAGLYLI
+1251 
-1260 TKHDGLPMLDLLKTK
+1260 
-1275 IPKLIHFSITS
+1275 PK
-1286 LGGTKWEPGV
+1286 EP
-1296 MKYNDLLNR
+1296 
-1305 IQDYIKQGL
+1305 QQ
-1314 DPESVT
+1314 
-1320 IRIDPIV
+1320 V
-1327 PGVTEKEDIENIVK
+1327 PT
-1341 RASSMGIKRIR
+1341 
-1352 FSIMDAYPNTKKAM
+1352 
-1366 SELGYD
+1366 
-1372 FNTYYGN
+1372 
-1379 NFFAKKDY
+1379 
-1387 IDDVCNFMLSLKDK
+1387 
-1401 YNITLGTC
+1401 
-1409 AENIVRKGIS
+1409 
-1419 KEGCL
+1419 
-1424 SVGAVNNMLGT
+1424 
-1435 SIEDKGIDNNNQRKL
+1435 
-1450 CTCYGGKI
+1450 
-1458 DALQY
+1458 
-1463 NKNCASHCVYC
+1463 
-1474 YAKHENDKALTY
+1474 
-1486 YNEDGTLKDNV
+1486 
-1497 YTRTRYQSSI
+1497 
-1507 SDNQTSHNNSIKKE
+1507 
-1521 DITEESQQIPVY
+1521 Y

-1579 LDKRLAEVNQT
+1579 LDKRLTEVNQT
-1590 KDKEERSKETLEI
+1590 KDKEESSKETLEI

-1713 VGRDMYQFKA
+1713 VGKDMYQFKA

-1874 VNIFNEDGSINKD
+1874 VNVFNEDGSINKD

-1967 KGINDGKLEGTNMKG
+1967 KGINEGKLEGTNMKG

-2219 SITKKNLESR
+2219 SINKKNLESR

-2239 ILEEGLTGFKTAL
+2239 ILEEGLTEFKTAL

-2360 GVKNKRITEED
+2360 GVENKRITEKD

-2597 EDIPTGTTFKIDG
+2597 EDITAGTTFKIDG
-2610 ESYTKEELW
+2610 KSYTKEELW

-2636 VAEEFSTIDG
+2636 IAEEFSTIDG

-2686 FNIPIHEPTQRNRIE
+2686 FNIPIHEPIQRNRIE

-2861 NSLKKYTSKENSYD
+2861 NSLKKYTSKEDSYD

-2890 KDESKDILSTNLE
+2890 KDESEDILSTNLE

-3067 MFQMANVLLKTDN
+3067 MFQMANVLLRTDA

-3175 LNINDAIDVLL
+3175 LNINDAIDLLL
-3186 KAHGLEGKE
+3186 KSHGLEGKE

-3201 QRYDQLLKE
+3201 QRYSQLLKE

-3249 NDTKNNSIESSVAG
+3249 NDTKNNSIDSSVAG

-3276 SSNKHFSVGNLISFV
+3276 SFNKHFSVGNLISFV

-3333 FLNESLWNIITD
+3333 FLNQSLWNIITD

-3389 KKMNEDESREYFIRK
+3389 NKMNEDESREYFIRK

-3553 NIVPTIIGS
+3553 NIVPTIIGP
-3562 NLKSDKEGSIV
+3562 NLKPDKEGSIV

-3579 SHRSIVET
+3579 SHRSIIET

-3620 QISSPIIRQ
+3620 QISSPIIHQ
-3629 NENVVL
+3629 NENVAL

-3645 KIFEYNFNSYPKSV
+3645 KIFEYNFNSYPKSA
-3659 INKTSEVENIEIED
+3659 INKTPEVENIEIED
-3673 SLSDTT
+3673 SLSDAT
-3679 VNIDDGRLDF
+3679 VSTDDGRLDF
-3689 KDISEYYDDF
+3689 KDIPEYYDDF

>member
-27 TSTDIKTEITAWQD
+27 TSTDIKTEITSWQER
-41 KQRKTLG
+41 QRRVEG
-48 ESYKYDSIPLEKEIY
+48 NSYKYDTIPSENEIY
-63 NRIEEKELA
+63 NRIKEKEQE
-72 YYNSPAYEKELQD
+72 YYNSPAYERGLQD
-85 ILDKAPRDKEGHLLA
+85 ILAKAPRDEQGRLLA
-100 PNGKPTNLTERQYA
+100 PNGKPSNLTERQYA
-114 QVRTKSFKR
+114 QVRTKAFKD
-123 WFGDWINNP
+123 WFGDWEKVANITEEELQTASLIFDRVPELAEIGTPAEYATYIKEIFPNSVEKEVYWHGSNEDFSKGFLSAKRGEGSGALETKKRNDLYLNKQGWASIQYVDGINRKGRDKNGFGHWNKLWWELKEIMSNGRRENNDWKNIVIDESTIRQAIPNKKGIFNRDSGGKNGKWLSERKADYGYENKSDKEFFEEIFGIKLGKDTFNTWTARNAEIFKSLEKSAKGINPVVIDVRNPIIEEGQNTYYEEQRGLFTIADAKGNDAILSKKADNEFNSDVAVVINANNNNVYWLGTKSDIKRFRQWKINND
-132 ETASKV
+132 ASKV
-138 VDENGEPLV
+138 IDENGEPLV
-147 VYHTTDDK
+147 VYHGTTQD
-155 TMVAGKANFTIF
+155 FTTF
-167 SKKENNGK
+167 SKDK
-175 MFYFTDNRPMSESYI
+175 
-190 QKNRT
+190 
-195 FKSLNDVNKRIILL
+195 
-209 KERLEKAEKYI
+209 
-220 DDLEHPENYIN
+220 
-231 RVRKLKNMTFDEYI
+231 
-245 AYLGFDNLEDFKKQN
+245 LGFFTHAASAKLAFF
-260 ANENLKKEAYR
+260 ATSNENLAKDIYAALEDNEHFYKRMLAIDPNFNREDLGIVPEDDPKDEIYSEFINNYDDLKYEYKDVIEEADKLITYKSSTKEITISKALEWVEDKDISDYEKEGFIISDKQLADYKEGKEITISKPIKVSDGSTLEERISKLNTSRSKEYLKKLKELENIR
-271 DKQNILNE
+271 DKEL
-279 INRLKNFTET
+279 LKLEEELKHAYNSKVKA
-289 DLIATRSFFLNIKS
+289 LFLNIR
-303 PEIFEGNNTNWNE
+303 
-316 LAIFGETSDSIEQKK
+316 
-331 KYMKDKSAYKAEM
+331 
-344 LEKYASLSNPK
+344 NPK
-355 SYENYTLYGIGLY
+355 I
-368 GEDLEDM
+368 D
-375 LSDFYFK
+375 SDNGHKYREE
-382 KWITDV
+382 
-388 SEKFPLDYSK
+388 SYSK
-398 DLAAISTRGI
+398 RIQKAINNNNDGGIIKDTRDPYLA
-408 EQYIN
+408 
-413 SNTSSSV
+413 
-420 DGFIVKNI
+420 NI
-428 YDYGIGAIFTPKE
+428 YYFFE
-441 KLTSGT
+441 
-447 VIATKNPNQIKSAT
+447 PNQVKSAT
-461 DNIGAF
+461 DNIGTF
-467 STEDTNIYKHLLHK
+467 DKNNDNIYQEGERTSLKKFTIDKRLDALLQTQRERGTVSINYIIDLLSNSEYSGIINLLKTKKDGRTPLLSNISLKFIEGNQSGLFNKSRAFYDAKEKTIYVNTLAGYKDGKVDSVLLHEILHAITVNR
-481 DIISEK
+481 IIGNK
-487 DYIDF
+487 
-492 LTEFELNRDKTDD
+492 EFREEFDK
-505 FLYNFITKILQV
+505 
-517 NPRNKRD
+517 
-524 KSIPLTVQNYP
+524 
-535 TSNKV
+535 
-540 FINYK
+540 
-545 SERAIINRIL
+545 IIN
-555 GLSADFSFDSETFEK
+555 EY
-570 DLKDYIE
+570 LKHFYNSRY
-577 NKWEKELYEEL
+577 NKNS
-588 IRLDKELLSN
+588 LDKEVAKHYMEEFIADVWSN
-598 LNHLYKERAK
+598 PETIEN
-608 VQNNISLLQV
+608 
-618 YLNHREQSPKE
+618 
-629 VLEYVE
+629 
-635 SFKSTKRKTT
+635 
-645 SLSQHIG
+645 
-652 YELKKKKSELA
+652 LKKIKSDTKLS
-663 ILDEKIKHYRF
+663 LWDKIKQF
-674 SNASRTLKVKNRL
+674 FIKIFKDSNGTLMSNASDAIYRL
-687 AALYNI
+687 LDEPELTWNTENYYEGEQITEDKQIVYTPIGKTQQTYTVRRIGEGQYQIINKDGKEVFKEDSKDRRRIFANLA
-693 DNVKELVFN
+693 VKEKRAVVVTHKNKQYVVNNKGQIISVTTGDLMKWDDNNGVKKAILKEANEKLKNIQASSDNQIYN
-702 RIKADRDSYKLPK
+702 RI
-715 EEWEKKIAPYMSLYE
+715 EEK
-730 KAKKASKNAELLEYN
+730 
-745 NPIFENKKSLDEISV
+745 
-760 NELYNK
+760 
-766 LIQLNPKMK
+766 
-775 SFLEFIKLVNPK
+775 
-787 LKIKVYNTEDYN
+787 
-799 NLAEREDSYISGQS
+799 
-813 ASIFFPRKNEVAF
+813 
-826 RLNADTSTILHE
+826 
-838 LLHSVSSYGL
+838 
-848 IGSSKEQKALGK
+848 
-860 NVIQPFIDYIDNYL
+860 
-874 KQNVGNFG
+874 
-882 SYSIFGA
+882 
-889 KMPATIY
+889 
-896 GLTNPAEFIAELF
+896 
-909 SNKDFQELLDAI
+909 
-921 PPMEKKQYSSLL
+921 
-933 EEIIDSI
+933 
-940 LNFVKNIFAPK
+940 
-951 TNETALDQAI
+951 
-961 QLSLAVIRTQYENID
+961 
-976 EIYEQLSN
+976 
-984 IEDTAQKQILDKQAS
+984 KQILDKQEAKQWS
-999 IQSINYYS
+999 RYSDNNYEVSSEGDGRFSAKFATFKKGTIIDDVDVEGKTIEYVYQSIIKKSRKGQAPAQTSRLNLNPTNVSEEKREVRKREVIGAY
-1007 GNIIPDANTIF
+1007 GNPVSYKTSEGVITVTFENGELEIIPF
-1018 VFGSNPEGRH
+1018 
-1028 GAGAAKIAREQFGA
+1028 
-1042 IYGQG
+1042 
-1047 EGLQG
+1047 
-1052 NAYALPTKD
+1052 
-1061 LRIKKNNGL
+1061 
-1070 KSISP
+1070 
-1075 EQIIENIKKL
+1075 
-1085 YETARQ
+1085 
-1091 NPDKQ
+1091 
-1096 FKVAYRNTD
+1096 
-1105 KASLNGYTG
+1105 
-1114 LEMIDMFLKAGSIP
+1114 AGSIRD
-1128 SNIYFSK
+1128 SEGTSLGNNDIKYFVGALKVVEDLAGGKEDFSYTEGYLPLWQEWAKQNPELIEELREKSK
-1135 EWIDTGKFNLSTYTL
+1135 GKVLTDKFANTRVSQARALADIL
-1150 NSNQENSQFNQLGTL
+1150 NSTQKNSQFNQ
-1165 NDNEL
+1165 
-1170 FNTSQES
+1170 
-1177 EGIISSEK
+1177 
-1185 TILSN
+1185 
-1190 EELKYWNE
+1190 EE
-1198 KGLGKMPRILVGSE
+1198 P
-1212 RTDPAFHVKTILD
+1212 
-1225 ILEGKTTVSE
+1225 
-1235 WGVVNGKRTII
+1235 
-1246 NQLSG
+1246 
-1251 KDFAGLYLI
+1251 
-1260 TKHDGLPMLDLLKTK
+1260 
-1275 IPKLIHFSITS
+1275 
-1286 LGGTKWEPGV
+1286 
-1296 MKYNDLLNR
+1296 
-1305 IQDYIKQGL
+1305 
-1314 DPESVT
+1314 
-1320 IRIDPIV
+1320 
-1327 PGVTEKEDIENIVK
+1327 
-1341 RASSMGIKRIR
+1341 
-1352 FSIMDAYPNTKKAM
+1352 
-1366 SELGYD
+1366 
-1372 FNTYYGN
+1372 
-1379 NFFAKKDY
+1379 
-1387 IDDVCNFMLSLKDK
+1387 
-1401 YNITLGTC
+1401 
-1409 AENIVRKGIS
+1409 
-1419 KEGCL
+1419 
-1424 SVGAVNNMLGT
+1424 
-1435 SIEDKGIDNNNQRKL
+1435 
-1450 CTCYGGKI
+1450 
-1458 DALQY
+1458 
-1463 NKNCASHCVYC
+1463 
-1474 YAKHENDKALTY
+1474 
-1486 YNEDGTLKDNV
+1486 
-1497 YTRTRYQSSI
+1497 
-1507 SDNQTSHNNSIKKE
+1507 
-1521 DITEESQQIPVY
+1521 QQIPVY

-1590 KDKEERSKETLEI
+1590 KDKEESNKETLEI

-1967 KGINDGKLEGTNMKG
+1967 KGINEGKLEGTNMKG

-2219 SITKKNLESR
+2219 SINKKNLESR

-2360 GVKNKRITEED
+2360 GVENKRITEKD

-2379 KKINVT
+2379 KEINVT

-2442 QTIKPFMYTVTTKST
+2442 QTIKPFVYTVTTKST

-2597 EDIPTGTTFKIDG
+2597 EDIPTGITFKIDG
-2610 ESYTKEELW
+2610 KSYTKEKLW

-2665 LRKACELVDVKDEK
+2665 LRKACELVDVKDER

-2761 FMKENENGE
+2761 FMKKNENGE

-2861 NSLKKYTSKENSYD
+2861 NSLKKYTSKEDSYD

-3067 MFQMANVLLKTDN
+3067 MFQMANVLLKTDV
-3080 KKGIYPIVFNNEIF
+3080 KKGAYPIVFNNEIF

-3175 LNINDAIDVLL
+3175 LNINDAIDLLL

-3201 QRYDQLLKE
+3201 QRYGQLLKE
-3210 DLFKNIIQHNDEAD
+3210 DLFKNIIHHNDEAD

-3268 NNLNEFFN
+3268 NNLNDFFN

-3333 FLNESLWNIITD
+3333 FLNQSLWNIITD

-3353 YVKDS
+3353 YVKDN

-3389 KKMNEDESREYFIRK
+3389 NKMNEDESREYFIRK

-3573 LSRSNP
+3573 LFRGNP
-3579 SHRSIVET
+3579 SHRSIIET

-3594 VDENKQYYDILR
+3594 VDDNKQYYDILR

-3620 QISSPIIRQ
+3620 QISNPIIRQ
-3629 NENVVL
+3629 NENVAL

-3659 INKTSEVENIEIED
+3659 INKTPEVENIEIED
-3673 SLSDTT
+3673 SLSDIT
-3679 VNIDDGRLDF
+3679 VNNDDGRLDF

>member
-27 TSTDIKTEITAWQD
+27 TSTDIKTEITSWQER
-41 KQRKTLG
+41 QRRLEG
-48 ESYKYDSIPLEKEIY
+48 NSYKYDTIPSENEIY
-63 NRIEEKELA
+63 NRIKEKEQE
-72 YYNSPAYEKELQD
+72 YYNSPTYERGLQD
-85 ILDKAPRDKEGHLLA
+85 ILAKAPRDEQGRLLA
-100 PNGKPTNLTERQYA
+100 SNGKPSNLTERQYA
-114 QVRTKSFKR
+114 QVRTKAFKD
-123 WFGDWINNP
+123 WFGDWENDLAN
-132 ETASKV
+132 ASKV
-138 VDENGEPLV
+138 VDENDEPLV
-147 VYHTTDDK
+147 VYHGTN
-155 TMVAGKANFTIF
+155 AEFTVF
-167 SKKENNGK
+167 DNSKSDSSYKG
-175 MFYFTDNRPMSESYI
+175 FYFTDSKEMAGSY
-190 QKNRT
+190 KG
-195 FKSLNDVNKRIILL
+195 DILM
-209 KERLEKAEKYI
+209 
-220 DDLEHPENYIN
+220 P
-231 RVRKLKNMTFDEYI
+231 V
-245 AYLGFDNLEDFKKQN
+245 
-260 ANENLKKEAYR
+260 
-271 DKQNILNE
+271 
-279 INRLKNFTET
+279 
-289 DLIATRSFFLNIKS
+289 FLNIRDYYKVNASGKS
-303 PEIFEGNNTNWNE
+303 WNNISTSIAGVNSNSALEWLENIVKQNSLELEQAKRGAYDILSGKYIKNEKRIKEIQEFLDNLGVTKLYNE
-316 LAIFGETSDSIEQKK
+316 YKNIINSSPYSTVERAIKYFKLKSIEH
-331 KYMKDKSAYKAEM
+331 KAAK
-344 LEKYASLSNPK
+344 LFND
-355 SYENYTLYGIGLY
+355 NYYRYRETHFVHTR
-368 GEDLEDM
+368 DLETVF
-375 LSDFYFK
+375 SDRDGIIIK
-382 KWITDV
+382 DV
-388 SEKFPLDYSK
+388 
-398 DLAAISTRGI
+398 I
-408 EQYIN
+408 
-413 SNTSSSV
+413 
-420 DGFIVKNI
+420 
-428 YDYGIGAIFTPKE
+428 DYGSKVDNALPNDVYI
-441 KLTSGT
+441 
-447 VIATKNPNQIKSAT
+447 VYNPSQIKSAT
-461 DNIGAF
+461 DNIGTF
-467 STEDTNIYKHLLHK
+467 DKNNDNIYQEGERTSLEGFTIDKRLDALLQ
-481 DIISEK
+481 IQRE
-487 DYIDF
+487 
-492 LTEFELNRDKTDD
+492 RG
-505 FLYNFITKILQV
+505 
-517 NPRNKRD
+517 
-524 KSIPLTVQNYP
+524 TV
-535 TSNKV
+535 S
-540 FINYK
+540 INY
-545 SERAIINRIL
+545 II
-555 GLSADFSFDSETFEK
+555 D
-570 DLKDYIE
+570 
-577 NKWEKELYEEL
+577 
-588 IRLDKELLSN
+588 LLSN
-598 LNHLYKERAK
+598 
-608 VQNNISLLQV
+608 
-618 YLNHREQSPKE
+618 
-629 VLEYVE
+629 
-635 SFKSTKRKTT
+635 
-645 SLSQHIG
+645 
-652 YELKKKKSELA
+652 SE
-663 ILDEKIKHYRF
+663 
-674 SNASRTLKVKNRL
+674 
-687 AALYNI
+687 
-693 DNVKELVFN
+693 
-702 RIKADRDSYKLPK
+702 
-715 EEWEKKIAPYMSLYE
+715 
-730 KAKKASKNAELLEYN
+730 
-745 NPIFENKKSLDEISV
+745 
-760 NELYNK
+760 
-766 LIQLNPKMK
+766 
-775 SFLEFIKLVNPK
+775 
-787 LKIKVYNTEDYN
+787 
-799 NLAEREDSYISGQS
+799 
-813 ASIFFPRKNEVAF
+813 
-826 RLNADTSTILHE
+826 
-838 LLHSVSSYGL
+838 
-848 IGSSKEQKALGK
+848 
-860 NVIQPFIDYIDNYL
+860 
-874 KQNVGNFG
+874 
-882 SYSIFGA
+882 
-889 KMPATIY
+889 
-896 GLTNPAEFIAELF
+896 
-909 SNKDFQELLDAI
+909 
-921 PPMEKKQYSSLL
+921 
-933 EEIIDSI
+933 
-940 LNFVKNIFAPK
+940 
-951 TNETALDQAI
+951 
-961 QLSLAVIRTQYENID
+961 
-976 EIYEQLSN
+976 
-984 IEDTAQKQILDKQAS
+984 
-999 IQSINYYS
+999 YS
-1007 GNIIPDANTIF
+1007 GII
-1018 VFGSNPEGRH
+1018 
-1028 GAGAAKIAREQFGA
+1028 
-1042 IYGQG
+1042 
-1047 EGLQG
+1047 
-1052 NAYALPTKD
+1052 
-1061 LRIKKNNGL
+1061 
-1070 KSISP
+1070 
-1075 EQIIENIKKL
+1075 
-1085 YETARQ
+1085 
-1091 NPDKQ
+1091 
-1096 FKVAYRNTD
+1096 
-1105 KASLNGYTG
+1105 
-1114 LEMIDMFLKAGSIP
+1114 
-1128 SNIYFSK
+1128 
-1135 EWIDTGKFNLSTYTL
+1135 
-1150 NSNQENSQFNQLGTL
+1150 
-1165 NDNEL
+1165 
-1170 FNTSQES
+1170 
-1177 EGIISSEK
+1177 
-1185 TILSN
+1185 
-1190 EELKYWNE
+1190 
-1198 KGLGKMPRILVGSE
+1198 
-1212 RTDPAFHVKTILD
+1212 
-1225 ILEGKTTVSE
+1225 
-1235 WGVVNGKRTII
+1235 
-1246 NQLSG
+1246 
-1251 KDFAGLYLI
+1251 
-1260 TKHDGLPMLDLLKTK
+1260 DLLKTK
-1275 IPKLIHFSITS
+1275 KDGRTPLLSNISLKFIEGNQSGLFNKSRAFYDAKEKTIYVNTLAGYKDGKVDSVLLHEILHAIT
-1286 LGGTKWEPGV
+1286 V
-1296 MKYNDLLNR
+1296 NR
-1305 IQDYIKQGL
+1305 IVGN
-1314 DPESVT
+1314 
-1320 IRIDPIV
+1320 
-1327 PGVTEKEDIENIVK
+1327 KEFREEFDKIINE
-1341 RASSMGIKRIR
+1341 
-1352 FSIMDAYPNTKKAM
+1352 Y
-1366 SELGYD
+1366 
-1372 FNTYYGN
+1372 
-1379 NFFAKKDY
+1379 
-1387 IDDVCNFMLSLKDK
+1387 LKHF
-1401 YNITLGTC
+1401 YNS
-1409 AENIVRKGIS
+1409 R
-1419 KEGCL
+1419 
-1424 SVGAVNNMLGT
+1424 
-1435 SIEDKGIDNNNQRKL
+1435 
-1450 CTCYGGKI
+1450 
-1458 DALQY
+1458 Y
-1463 NKNCASHCVYC
+1463 NKNSLDKEV
-1474 YAKHENDKALTY
+1474 AKHYMEEFIADVWSNPETIENLKKIKSDTKLSLWDKIKQFFIKIFKDS
-1486 YNEDGTLKDNV
+1486 NGTLMSNASNAIYRLLDEPEL
-1497 YTRTRYQSSI
+1497 TWS
-1507 SDNQTSHNNSIKKE
+1507 
-1521 DITEESQQIPVY
+1521 TENYYEGESQQIPVY

-1590 KDKEERSKETLEI
+1590 KDKEESNKETLEI

-1713 VGRDMYQFKA
+1713 VERDMYQFKA

-1967 KGINDGKLEGTNMKG
+1967 KGINEGKLEGTNMKG

-1997 KNLTKVLNIVDKNGI
+1997 KNLTKVLNIIDKNGI

-2219 SITKKNLESR
+2219 SINKKNLESR

-2345 RQAPSYDTIKEILDT
+2345 RQAPSYDTIKEILDI
-2360 GVKNKRITEED
+2360 GVENKRITEGD

-2610 ESYTKEELW
+2610 KSYTKEELW

-2665 LRKACELVDVKDEK
+2665 LRKACELVDVKDER

-2686 FNIPIHEPTQRNRIE
+2686 FNIPIHEPIQRNRIE

-2761 FMKENENGE
+2761 FMKKNENGE

-2785 VGYRIPTEGLYSMQ
+2785 IGYRIPTEGLYSMQ

-2823 LTGSDFDI
+2823 LTGSDF
-2831 DKVFLMLPEFDSGTF
+2831 
-2846 IKKASLKWNFKKYLK
+2846 
-2861 NSLKKYTSKENSYD
+2861 
-2875 EDFDNAYDKLEQIVK
+2875 
-2890 KDESKDILSTNLE
+2890 
-2903 KALYKFYEE
+2903 
-2912 NKEKY
+2912 
-2917 TYPVRKVK
+2917 
-2925 YNFNKTLEENIQGKS
+2925 
-2940 VQRTTQ
+2940 
-2946 IVNNALIDIIYG
+2946 
-2958 ILTSPESAHKILDGG
+2958 
-2973 NFELAKCGDRICKIA
+2973 
-2988 NNVTNLNKLAKLLHL
+2988 
-3003 EDNSSNSILAKLES
+3003 
-3017 MSSEQLD
+3017 
-3024 EILKDVETPLSPLS
+3024 
-3038 PVTNL
+3038 
-3043 YFHGQNANGGK
+3043 
-3054 MIGIYANSSVANA
+3054 
-3067 MFQMANVLLKTDN
+3067 
-3080 KKGIYPIVFNNEIF
+3080 
-3094 DVLGDMYDMNGRL
+3094 
-3107 ISRNIKNF
+3107 
-3115 LAASV
+3115 
-3120 DNVKDPVLKGLM
+3120 
-3132 QSPTTGNL
+3132 
-3140 TCMLILAGVDINSV
+3140 
-3154 GLFLNQPL
+3154 
-3162 TKELITKLDADSN
+3162 
-3175 LNINDAIDVLL
+3175 
-3186 KAHGLEGKE
+3186 
-3195 ISANSK
+3195 
-3201 QRYDQLLKE
+3201 
-3210 DLFKNIIQHNDEAD
+3210 
-3224 LIFLTKFK
+3224 
-3232 EYYDKAKSYRK
+3232 
-3243 IVSVLR
+3243 
-3249 NDTKNNSIESSVAG
+3249 
-3263 CLKLL
+3263 
-3268 NNLNEFFN
+3268 
-3276 SSNKHFSVGNLISFV
+3276 
-3291 NKNREELQEVLNVV
+3291 
-3305 SESSVPFMSTF
+3305 
-3316 ASFGIGSVMEL
+3316 
-3327 MGPYTP
+3327 
-3333 FLNESLWNIITD
+3333 
-3345 DEFGLSKL
+3345 
-3353 YVKDS
+3353 
-3358 IPDSFYESILNDYY
+3358 
-3372 LFILNQN
+3372 
-3379 DFYEHFDSNG
+3379 
-3389 KKMNEDESREYFIRK
+3389 
-3404 FPNEF
+3404 
-3409 RKLKNEIPE
+3409 
-3418 LKNNQFIKKIIPVL
+3418 
-3432 PSKNDKFG
+3432 
-3440 KKKRDSFPF
+3440 
-3449 TVLKFQNSGSLSRIQ
+3449 
-3464 EEQYSKDWFSLLTSD
+3464 
-3479 NPDIVKLGIDLFK
+3479 
-3492 YSTYFGFG
+3492 
-3500 FKPFSY
+3500 
-3506 MRMASVNIRKSIP
+3506 
-3519 KYLELINNQ
+3519 
-3528 NNFDISSERNSIFI
+3528 
-3542 HSYLRNHAYDD
+3542 
-3553 NIVPTIIGS
+3553 
-3562 NLKSDKEGSIV
+3562 
-3573 LSRSNP
+3573 
-3579 SHRSIVET
+3579 
-3587 KLKTGFT
+3587 
-3594 VDENKQYYDILR
+3594 KQY
-3606 PMVKIKSEEGTFLY
+3606 
-3620 QISSPIIRQ
+3620 
-3629 NENVVL
+3629 
-3635 YPVTPLGYKG
+3635 
-3645 KIFEYNFNSYPKSV
+3645 
-3659 INKTSEVENIEIED
+3659 
-3673 SLSDTT
+3673 
-3679 VNIDDGRLDF
+3679 
-3689 KDISEYYDDF
+3689 
-3699 IGDSL
+3699 
-3704 EDFDSYETLDDEGN
+3704 
-3718 KVCDLSI
+3718 

>member
-1 MTYYNCVL
+1 MAYYNCVL

-27 TSTDIKTEITAWQD
+27 TSTDIKTEITSWQE
-41 KQRKTLG
+41 KQRRLEG
-48 ESYKYDSIPLEKEIY
+48 NSYKYDTIPSENEIY
-63 NRIEEKELA
+63 NRIEEKEQE
-72 YYNSPAYEKELQD
+72 YYNSPAYERGLQD
-85 ILDKAPRDKEGHLLA
+85 ILAKAPRDEQGRLLA
-100 PNGKPTNLTERQYA
+100 PNGKPSNLTERQYA
-114 QVRTKSFKR
+114 QVRTKAFKR
-123 WFGDWINNP
+123 WFGDWEKVARSSKFRESKDIPNSITSATYQGVTVSEALFDADMAPDGGKRIIFLGDKYIGEIPIFETKDKIIMGGSIGAATEIEEEYRGKGYGKKAHLALANIAKSESKILYSNNSNSDAEDALWKSLVRDGIAEVISEKPKVGHWNHTTYRILNNKLPQADDINSGDRNV
-132 ETASKV
+132 SKV

-147 VYHTTDDK
+147 VYS
-155 TMVAGKANFTIF
+155 GR
-167 SKKENNGK
+167 KKNE
-175 MFYFTDNRPMSESYI
+175 FE
-190 QKNRT
+190 
-195 FKSLNDVNKRIILL
+195 FKSRL
-209 KERLEKAEKYI
+209 KGFYATNSKYI
-220 DDLEHPENYIN
+220 ADTYAKNYN
-231 RVRKLKNMTFDEYI
+231 GATY
-245 AYLGFDNLEDFKKQN
+245 
-260 ANENLKKEAYR
+260 
-271 DKQNILNE
+271 E
-279 INRLKNFTET
+279 I
-289 DLIATRSFFLNIKS
+289 FLNIKN
-303 PEIFEGNNTNWNE
+303 P
-316 LAIFGETSDSIEQKK
+316 
-331 KYMKDKSAYKAEM
+331 YKI
-344 LEKYASLSNPK
+344 N
-355 SYENYTLYGIGLY
+355 
-368 GEDLEDM
+368 D
-375 LSDFYFK
+375 
-382 KWITDV
+382 
-388 SEKFPLDYSK
+388 
-398 DLAAISTRGI
+398 STRI
-408 EQYIN
+408 KLLNEEEQYAYRKWQMLWDDKDVEEFLGEHDGGIYNGGSEYLVIN
-413 SNTSSSV
+413 S
-420 DGFIVKNI
+420 
-428 YDYGIGAIFTPKE
+428 
-441 KLTSGT
+441 
-447 VIATKNPNQIKSAT
+447 NQIKSAT
-461 DNIGAF
+461 NNRGTF
-467 STEDTNIYKHLLHK
+467 STEDDNIYQEGERTSLEGFALDKRLDTLLQ
-481 DIISEK
+481 IQRE
-487 DYIDF
+487 
-492 LTEFELNRDKTDD
+492 RG
-505 FLYNFITKILQV
+505 
-517 NPRNKRD
+517 
-524 KSIPLTVQNYP
+524 TV
-535 TSNKV
+535 S
-540 FINYK
+540 INY
-545 SERAIINRIL
+545 II
-555 GLSADFSFDSETFEK
+555 D
-570 DLKDYIE
+570 
-577 NKWEKELYEEL
+577 
-588 IRLDKELLSN
+588 LLSN
-598 LNHLYKERAK
+598 
-608 VQNNISLLQV
+608 
-618 YLNHREQSPKE
+618 
-629 VLEYVE
+629 
-635 SFKSTKRKTT
+635 
-645 SLSQHIG
+645 
-652 YELKKKKSELA
+652 SE
-663 ILDEKIKHYRF
+663 
-674 SNASRTLKVKNRL
+674 
-687 AALYNI
+687 
-693 DNVKELVFN
+693 
-702 RIKADRDSYKLPK
+702 
-715 EEWEKKIAPYMSLYE
+715 
-730 KAKKASKNAELLEYN
+730 
-745 NPIFENKKSLDEISV
+745 
-760 NELYNK
+760 
-766 LIQLNPKMK
+766 
-775 SFLEFIKLVNPK
+775 
-787 LKIKVYNTEDYN
+787 
-799 NLAEREDSYISGQS
+799 
-813 ASIFFPRKNEVAF
+813 
-826 RLNADTSTILHE
+826 
-838 LLHSVSSYGL
+838 
-848 IGSSKEQKALGK
+848 
-860 NVIQPFIDYIDNYL
+860 
-874 KQNVGNFG
+874 
-882 SYSIFGA
+882 
-889 KMPATIY
+889 
-896 GLTNPAEFIAELF
+896 
-909 SNKDFQELLDAI
+909 
-921 PPMEKKQYSSLL
+921 
-933 EEIIDSI
+933 
-940 LNFVKNIFAPK
+940 
-951 TNETALDQAI
+951 
-961 QLSLAVIRTQYENID
+961 
-976 EIYEQLSN
+976 
-984 IEDTAQKQILDKQAS
+984 
-999 IQSINYYS
+999 YS
-1007 GNIIPDANTIF
+1007 GII
-1018 VFGSNPEGRH
+1018 
-1028 GAGAAKIAREQFGA
+1028 
-1042 IYGQG
+1042 
-1047 EGLQG
+1047 
-1052 NAYALPTKD
+1052 
-1061 LRIKKNNGL
+1061 
-1070 KSISP
+1070 
-1075 EQIIENIKKL
+1075 
-1085 YETARQ
+1085 
-1091 NPDKQ
+1091 
-1096 FKVAYRNTD
+1096 
-1105 KASLNGYTG
+1105 
-1114 LEMIDMFLKAGSIP
+1114 
-1128 SNIYFSK
+1128 
-1135 EWIDTGKFNLSTYTL
+1135 
-1150 NSNQENSQFNQLGTL
+1150 
-1165 NDNEL
+1165 
-1170 FNTSQES
+1170 
-1177 EGIISSEK
+1177 
-1185 TILSN
+1185 
-1190 EELKYWNE
+1190 
-1198 KGLGKMPRILVGSE
+1198 
-1212 RTDPAFHVKTILD
+1212 
-1225 ILEGKTTVSE
+1225 
-1235 WGVVNGKRTII
+1235 
-1246 NQLSG
+1246 
-1251 KDFAGLYLI
+1251 
-1260 TKHDGLPMLDLLKTK
+1260 DLLKTK
-1275 IPKLIHFSITS
+1275 KDGRTPLLSNVSLKFIEGNQSGLFNKSRAFYDAKEKTIYVNTLAGYKDGKADSVLLHEILHAIT
-1286 LGGTKWEPGV
+1286 V
-1296 MKYNDLLNR
+1296 NR
-1305 IQDYIKQGL
+1305 IVGN
-1314 DPESVT
+1314 
-1320 IRIDPIV
+1320 
-1327 PGVTEKEDIENIVK
+1327 KEFREEFDKIINE
-1341 RASSMGIKRIR
+1341 
-1352 FSIMDAYPNTKKAM
+1352 Y
-1366 SELGYD
+1366 
-1372 FNTYYGN
+1372 
-1379 NFFAKKDY
+1379 
-1387 IDDVCNFMLSLKDK
+1387 LKHF
-1401 YNITLGTC
+1401 YNS
-1409 AENIVRKGIS
+1409 R
-1419 KEGCL
+1419 
-1424 SVGAVNNMLGT
+1424 
-1435 SIEDKGIDNNNQRKL
+1435 
-1450 CTCYGGKI
+1450 
-1458 DALQY
+1458 Y
-1463 NKNCASHCVYC
+1463 NKNSLDKEV
-1474 YAKHENDKALTY
+1474 AKHYMEEFIADVWSNPETIENLKKIKSDTKLSLWDKIKQFFIKIFKDS
-1486 YNEDGTLKDNV
+1486 NGTLMSNASDAIYRLLDEPELTWNTENYYEGEQITEDKQIIYTPIGKTQQTYTIRRIGEGQYQIINKDGKEVFKEDSKDRRRIFANLAV
-1497 YTRTRYQSSI
+1497 KEKRAVVVTHKNKQYVVNNKGQII
-1507 SDNQTSHNNSIKKE
+1507 SVTTGDLMKWDDNNGVKKAILKEANEKFKNFQASFDNQAPLNIPIKKE
-1521 DITEESQQIPVY
+1521 DITEEPQQTPTY

-1590 KDKEERSKETLEI
+1590 KDKEESNKETLEI

-1701 IDKSSEPEVEEE
+1701 IDKSSEPEIEEE
-1713 VGRDMYQFKA
+1713 VGKDMYQFKA
-1723 RLEDMRSSLSK
+1723 RLEDIRSSLSK

-1967 KGINDGKLEGTNMKG
+1967 EGIKDGKLEGTNMKG
-1982 EPIQLDFFDTFGGYA
+1982 ESIQLDFFDTFGGYA

-2219 SITKKNLESR
+2219 SINKKNLESR

-2239 ILEEGLTGFKTAL
+2239 ILEEGLAGFKTAL

-2345 RQAPSYDTIKEILDT
+2345 RQAPSYDTIKEILDI
-2360 GVKNKRITEED
+2360 GVENKRITEKD

-2431 TFSVDDFYIIL
+2431 TFNIDDFYIIL

-2597 EDIPTGTTFKIDG
+2597 EDITTGTTFKIDG
-2610 ESYTKEELW
+2610 KSYTKEELW

-2679 TGEVHKE
+2679 TGEIHKE
-2686 FNIPIHEPTQRNRIE
+2686 FNIPIHEPIQRNRIE

-2761 FMKENENGE
+2761 FMKKNENGE
-2770 TYLDVN
+2770 AYLDVN

-2861 NSLKKYTSKENSYD
+2861 NSLKKYTSKEDSYD

-2917 TYPVRKVK
+2917 TYPIRKVK

-2940 VQRTTQ
+2940 AQRTTQ

-3067 MFQMANVLLKTDN
+3067 MFQMANVSLKTDV
-3080 KKGIYPIVFNNEIF
+3080 KKGVYPIVFNNEIF

-3175 LNINDAIDVLL
+3175 LNINDAIDLLL

-3195 ISANSK
+3195 ISANNK
-3201 QRYDQLLKE
+3201 QRYSQLLKE

-3333 FLNESLWNIITD
+3333 FLNQSLWNIITD

-3389 KKMNEDESREYFIRK
+3389 NKMNEDESREYFIRK

-3562 NLKSDKEGSIV
+3562 NLKPDKEGSIV

-3579 SHRSIVET
+3579 SHRSIIET

-3594 VDENKQYYDILR
+3594 VDENKQYYDTLR
-3606 PMVKIKSEEGTFLY
+3606 PMVKVKSEEGTFLY
-3620 QISSPIIRQ
+3620 QISNTIIRQ
-3629 NENVVL
+3629 NENVAL

-3645 KIFEYNFNSYPKSV
+3645 KIFEYNFNSYPKSA
-3659 INKTSEVENIEIED
+3659 INKTPEVENIEIED
-3673 SLSDTT
+3673 SLSDAT

-3689 KDISEYYDDF
+3689 KDIPEYYDDF

-3704 EDFDSYETLDDEGN
+3704 EDFDSYETPDDEGN
-3718 KVCDLSI
+3718 KVCYLSI

>member
-1 MTYYNCVL
+1 MAYYNCVL

-123 WFGDWINNP
+123 WFGDWEKVANITEEELQTASLIFDRVPELAEIGTPAEYAAYIKEIFPNSVEKEVYWHGSNEDFSKGFLSAKRGEGSGALETKKRNDLYLNKQGWASIQYVDGINRKGRDKNGFGHWNKLWWELKEIMSNGRRENNDWKNIVIDESTIRQAIPNKKGVFNRDSGGKNGKWLSERKADYGYENKSDKEFFEEVFGIKLGKDTFNTWTARNAEIFKSLEKSAKGINPVVIDVRNPIIEEGQNTYYEEQRGLFTIADAKGNDAILSKKADNEFNSDVAVVINANNNNVYWLGTKSDIKRFRQWKINND
-132 ETASKV
+132 ASKV

-147 VYHTTDDK
+147 VWHSGISEIKDNIFRNKIITIINKNEEWVTDK
-155 TMVAGKANFTIF
+155 
-167 SKKENNGK
+167 
-175 MFYFTDNRPMSESYI
+175 
-190 QKNRT
+190 
-195 FKSLNDVNKRIILL
+195 
-209 KERLEKAEKYI
+209 
-220 DDLEHPENYIN
+220 
-231 RVRKLKNMTFDEYI
+231 
-245 AYLGFDNLEDFKKQN
+245 
-260 ANENLKKEAYR
+260 
-271 DKQNILNE
+271 
-279 INRLKNFTET
+279 
-289 DLIATRSFFLNIKS
+289 
-303 PEIFEGNNTNWNE
+303 
-316 LAIFGETSDSIEQKK
+316 SIEDYIKEGYIISEEDIA
-331 KYMKDKSAYKAEM
+331 KYNEGKDVEIAKPNAI
-344 LEKYASLSNPK
+344 YASSERDVSNSYTKK
-355 SYENYTLYGIGLY
+355 SYEASIEFDEEVEDRAEQRAEDWGNEEYYLYLDFLKTTRDKELASKMADEEMLKRHPEGKKEYISPTNPYKYQDTPIGTELALFSAIKNPLIVDAHKSNWNDISFNGETHTTRTLEEYARNNGYDGI
-368 GEDLEDM
+368 
-375 LSDFYFK
+375 
-382 KWITDV
+382 
-388 SEKFPLDYSK
+388 
-398 DLAAISTRGI
+398 
-408 EQYIN
+408 
-413 SNTSSSV
+413 
-420 DGFIVKNI
+420 IVKNVLDI
-428 YDYGIGAIFTPKE
+428 GPYGRLEAHKF
-441 KLTSGT
+441 ST
-447 VIATKNPNQIKSAT
+447 VVAAMNPNQIKSAT
-461 DNIGAF
+461 DNIGPFSRTNDRIDRFTEQLNKTLNYLKSTGETINTAF
-467 STEDTNIYKHLLHK
+467 SGSNLSEIFNSFKGELNKIIKTNQELNHYDLGETIKPNNKLESIKDAEAYSKYIQSLISSIIKKLESQGKSIEIKVSSINSAMAIDSSGSTIKLFYNPTLLLADFNRFDYILAHELIHSVTSNAINNSFSKTATKEEKQFANDMRDIIVDLYNNKQFHWDFGFDLNKSEDRASHTKEFIANVMTNPNLQSRLAQIKTEDKKQSLWSKFISAIKNLLNKYLGVDIK
-481 DIISEK
+481 DSYLEKLMNTIS
-487 DYIDF
+487 
-492 LTEFELNRDKTDD
+492 
-505 FLYNFITKILQV
+505 
-517 NPRNKRD
+517 
-524 KSIPLTVQNYP
+524 S
-535 TSNKV
+535 
-540 FINYK
+540 
-545 SERAIINRIL
+545 
-555 GLSADFSFDSETFEK
+555 
-570 DLKDYIE
+570 YIE
-577 NKWEKELYEEL
+577 NQTTNINRY
-588 IRLDKELLSN
+588 N
-598 LNHLYKERAK
+598 
-608 VQNNISLLQV
+608 NNITD
-618 YLNHREQSPKE
+618 
-629 VLEYVE
+629 
-635 SFKSTKRKTT
+635 SFT
-645 SLSQHIG
+645 
-652 YELKKKKSELA
+652 E
-663 ILDEKIKHYRF
+663 DIKQNEIY
-674 SNASRTLKVKNRL
+674 
-687 AALYNI
+687 
-693 DNVKELVFN
+693 N
-702 RIKADRDSYKLPK
+702 RIKEKERENNNIYQKGELTTEDKQIVYTPIGKTQQTYTVRRIGEGQYQIINKEGKEVFKEDSKDRRRIFANLAVKEKRAVVATYKNKQYVVNNKGQIISVTTGDLMK
-715 EEWEKKIAPYMSLYE
+715 WDDNNGV
-730 KAKKASKNAELLEYN
+730 KKAILKEA
-745 NPIFENKKSLDEISV
+745 
-760 NELYNK
+760 NEK
-766 LIQLNPKMK
+766 
-775 SFLEFIKLVNPK
+775 F
-787 LKIKVYNTEDYN
+787 
-799 NLAEREDSYISGQS
+799 
-813 ASIFFPRKNEVAF
+813 
-826 RLNADTSTILHE
+826 
-838 LLHSVSSYGL
+838 
-848 IGSSKEQKALGK
+848 
-860 NVIQPFIDYIDNYL
+860 
-874 KQNVGNFG
+874 
-882 SYSIFGA
+882 
-889 KMPATIY
+889 
-896 GLTNPAEFIAELF
+896 
-909 SNKDFQELLDAI
+909 
-921 PPMEKKQYSSLL
+921 
-933 EEIIDSI
+933 
-940 LNFVKNIFAPK
+940 KNI
-951 TNETALDQAI
+951 
-961 QLSLAVIRTQYENID
+961 
-976 EIYEQLSN
+976 
-984 IEDTAQKQILDKQAS
+984 QAS
-999 IQSINYYS
+999 S
-1007 GNIIPDANTIF
+1007 
-1018 VFGSNPEGRH
+1018 
-1028 GAGAAKIAREQFGA
+1028 
-1042 IYGQG
+1042 
-1047 EGLQG
+1047 
-1052 NAYALPTKD
+1052 
-1061 LRIKKNNGL
+1061 
-1070 KSISP
+1070 
-1075 EQIIENIKKL
+1075 
-1085 YETARQ
+1085 
-1091 NPDKQ
+1091 
-1096 FKVAYRNTD
+1096 
-1105 KASLNGYTG
+1105 
-1114 LEMIDMFLKAGSIP
+1114 
-1128 SNIYFSK
+1128 
-1135 EWIDTGKFNLSTYTL
+1135 
-1150 NSNQENSQFNQLGTL
+1150 
-1165 NDNEL
+1165 
-1170 FNTSQES
+1170 
-1177 EGIISSEK
+1177 
-1185 TILSN
+1185 
-1190 EELKYWNE
+1190 
-1198 KGLGKMPRILVGSE
+1198 
-1212 RTDPAFHVKTILD
+1212 
-1225 ILEGKTTVSE
+1225 
-1235 WGVVNGKRTII
+1235 
-1246 NQLSG
+1246 
-1251 KDFAGLYLI
+1251 
-1260 TKHDGLPMLDLLKTK
+1260 
-1275 IPKLIHFSITS
+1275 
-1286 LGGTKWEPGV
+1286 
-1296 MKYNDLLNR
+1296 
-1305 IQDYIKQGL
+1305 
-1314 DPESVT
+1314 
-1320 IRIDPIV
+1320 
-1327 PGVTEKEDIENIVK
+1327 
-1341 RASSMGIKRIR
+1341 
-1352 FSIMDAYPNTKKAM
+1352 
-1366 SELGYD
+1366 
-1372 FNTYYGN
+1372 
-1379 NFFAKKDY
+1379 
-1387 IDDVCNFMLSLKDK
+1387 
-1401 YNITLGTC
+1401 
-1409 AENIVRKGIS
+1409 
-1419 KEGCL
+1419 
-1424 SVGAVNNMLGT
+1424 
-1435 SIEDKGIDNNNQRKL
+1435 NNQTPINNQIK
-1450 CTCYGGKI
+1450 
-1458 DALQY
+1458 
-1463 NKNCASHCVYC
+1463 
-1474 YAKHENDKALTY
+1474 E
-1486 YNEDGTLKDNV
+1486 KD
-1497 YTRTRYQSSI
+1497 T
-1507 SDNQTSHNNSIKKE
+1507 K
-1521 DITEESQQIPVY
+1521 EESQQTPIY

-1590 KDKEERSKETLEI
+1590 KDKEENSKETLEI

-1608 DLTEEKAIEAGI
+1608 DLTEEKAIEVGI

-1637 NSKQAERY
+1637 NSKQAEQY

-1967 KGINDGKLEGTNMKG
+1967 KGINEGKLEGTNMKG

-2219 SITKKNLESR
+2219 SINKKNLESR

-3579 SHRSIVET
+3579 SHRSIIET

-3594 VDENKQYYDILR
+3594 VDENKQYYDTLR
-3606 PMVKIKSEEGTFLY
+3606 PMVKVKSEEGTFLY

-3704 EDFDSYETLDDEGN
+3704 EDFDSYETPDDEGN

>member
-1 MTYYNCVL
+1 MNVCVMDSPELKELYNSVKDTGE
-9 ISEDEIKQK
+9 SYESIKNLVNVWQLRK
-18 YPNLLKDGY
+18 FNRNKNFDFTELPTKQDIENLLKERDVPNIDSVFVQEY
-27 TSTDIKTEITAWQD
+27 TQEMK
-41 KQRKTLG
+41 
-48 ESYKYDSIPLEKEIY
+48 
-63 NRIEEKELA
+63 
-72 YYNSPAYEKELQD
+72 D
-85 ILDKAPRDKEGHLLA
+85 ILANAPRDEQGRLLA
-100 PNGKPTNLTERQYA
+100 PNGKLSNLTERQYA
-114 QVRTKSFKR
+114 QVRTKAFKE
-123 WFGDWINNP
+123 WFGDWENDPTNS
-132 ETASKV
+132 SKV

-147 VYHTTDDK
+147 VYS
-155 TMVAGKANFTIF
+155 GR
-167 SKKENNGK
+167 E
-175 MFYFTDNRPMSESYI
+175 
-190 QKNRT
+190 KNEFK
-195 FKSLNDVNKRIILL
+195 FKSRL
-209 KERLEKAEKYI
+209 KGFYATNSKYI
-220 DDLEHPENYIN
+220 ADTYAKNYN
-231 RVRKLKNMTFDEYI
+231 GATY
-245 AYLGFDNLEDFKKQN
+245 
-260 ANENLKKEAYR
+260 
-271 DKQNILNE
+271 E
-279 INRLKNFTET
+279 I
-289 DLIATRSFFLNIKS
+289 FLNIKN
-303 PEIFEGNNTNWNE
+303 P
-316 LAIFGETSDSIEQKK
+316 
-331 KYMKDKSAYKAEM
+331 YKI
-344 LEKYASLSNPK
+344 N
-355 SYENYTLYGIGLY
+355 
-368 GEDLEDM
+368 D
-375 LSDFYFK
+375 
-382 KWITDV
+382 
-388 SEKFPLDYSK
+388 
-398 DLAAISTRGI
+398 STRI
-408 EQYIN
+408 KLLNEEEQYAYRKWQMLWDDKDVEGFLGEHDGGIYNGGSEYLVIN
-413 SNTSSSV
+413 S
-420 DGFIVKNI
+420 
-428 YDYGIGAIFTPKE
+428 
-441 KLTSGT
+441 
-447 VIATKNPNQIKSAT
+447 NQIKSAT
-461 DNIGAF
+461 DNRGIF
-467 STEDTNIYKHLLHK
+467 STEDDNIYQEGERTSLEGFTIDKRLDTLLQ
-481 DIISEK
+481 IQRE
-487 DYIDF
+487 
-492 LTEFELNRDKTDD
+492 RG
-505 FLYNFITKILQV
+505 
-517 NPRNKRD
+517 
-524 KSIPLTVQNYP
+524 TV
-535 TSNKV
+535 S
-540 FINYK
+540 INY
-545 SERAIINRIL
+545 II
-555 GLSADFSFDSETFEK
+555 D
-570 DLKDYIE
+570 
-577 NKWEKELYEEL
+577 
-588 IRLDKELLSN
+588 LLSN
-598 LNHLYKERAK
+598 
-608 VQNNISLLQV
+608 
-618 YLNHREQSPKE
+618 
-629 VLEYVE
+629 
-635 SFKSTKRKTT
+635 
-645 SLSQHIG
+645 
-652 YELKKKKSELA
+652 SE
-663 ILDEKIKHYRF
+663 
-674 SNASRTLKVKNRL
+674 
-687 AALYNI
+687 
-693 DNVKELVFN
+693 
-702 RIKADRDSYKLPK
+702 
-715 EEWEKKIAPYMSLYE
+715 
-730 KAKKASKNAELLEYN
+730 
-745 NPIFENKKSLDEISV
+745 
-760 NELYNK
+760 
-766 LIQLNPKMK
+766 
-775 SFLEFIKLVNPK
+775 
-787 LKIKVYNTEDYN
+787 
-799 NLAEREDSYISGQS
+799 
-813 ASIFFPRKNEVAF
+813 
-826 RLNADTSTILHE
+826 
-838 LLHSVSSYGL
+838 
-848 IGSSKEQKALGK
+848 
-860 NVIQPFIDYIDNYL
+860 
-874 KQNVGNFG
+874 
-882 SYSIFGA
+882 
-889 KMPATIY
+889 
-896 GLTNPAEFIAELF
+896 
-909 SNKDFQELLDAI
+909 
-921 PPMEKKQYSSLL
+921 
-933 EEIIDSI
+933 
-940 LNFVKNIFAPK
+940 
-951 TNETALDQAI
+951 
-961 QLSLAVIRTQYENID
+961 
-976 EIYEQLSN
+976 
-984 IEDTAQKQILDKQAS
+984 
-999 IQSINYYS
+999 YS
-1007 GNIIPDANTIF
+1007 GII
-1018 VFGSNPEGRH
+1018 
-1028 GAGAAKIAREQFGA
+1028 
-1042 IYGQG
+1042 
-1047 EGLQG
+1047 
-1052 NAYALPTKD
+1052 
-1061 LRIKKNNGL
+1061 
-1070 KSISP
+1070 
-1075 EQIIENIKKL
+1075 
-1085 YETARQ
+1085 
-1091 NPDKQ
+1091 
-1096 FKVAYRNTD
+1096 
-1105 KASLNGYTG
+1105 
-1114 LEMIDMFLKAGSIP
+1114 
-1128 SNIYFSK
+1128 
-1135 EWIDTGKFNLSTYTL
+1135 
-1150 NSNQENSQFNQLGTL
+1150 
-1165 NDNEL
+1165 
-1170 FNTSQES
+1170 
-1177 EGIISSEK
+1177 
-1185 TILSN
+1185 
-1190 EELKYWNE
+1190 
-1198 KGLGKMPRILVGSE
+1198 
-1212 RTDPAFHVKTILD
+1212 
-1225 ILEGKTTVSE
+1225 
-1235 WGVVNGKRTII
+1235 
-1246 NQLSG
+1246 
-1251 KDFAGLYLI
+1251 
-1260 TKHDGLPMLDLLKTK
+1260 DLLKTK
-1275 IPKLIHFSITS
+1275 KDGRTPLLSNISLKFIEGNQSGLFNKNRAFYDAKEKTIYVNTLAGYKDGKADSVLLHEILHAIT
-1286 LGGTKWEPGV
+1286 V
-1296 MKYNDLLNR
+1296 NR
-1305 IQDYIKQGL
+1305 I
-1314 DPESVT
+1314 
-1320 IRIDPIV
+1320 
-1327 PGVTEKEDIENIVK
+1327 
-1341 RASSMGIKRIR
+1341 
-1352 FSIMDAYPNTKKAM
+1352 
-1366 SELGYD
+1366 
-1372 FNTYYGN
+1372 
-1379 NFFAKKDY
+1379 
-1387 IDDVCNFMLSLKDK
+1387 
-1401 YNITLGTC
+1401 
-1409 AENIVRKGIS
+1409 
-1419 KEGCL
+1419 
-1424 SVGAVNNMLGT
+1424 VNNK
-1435 SIEDKGIDNNNQRKL
+1435 EFREEFDKIINEYLKHFYNSR
-1450 CTCYGGKI
+1450 
-1458 DALQY
+1458 Y
-1463 NKNCASHCVYC
+1463 NKNSLDKEA
-1474 YAKHENDKALTY
+1474 AKHYMEEFIADVWSNPETIENLKKIKFDTKLSLWDKIKQFFIKIFKDS
-1486 YNEDGTLKDNV
+1486 NGTLMSAASDAIYRLLDKPELTWNTENYYEGEQITEDKQII
-1497 YTRTRYQSSI
+1497 YTPIGKTQQTYTIRRIGEGQYQI
-1507 SDNQTSHNNSIKKE
+1507 INKEGKEVFKE
-1521 DITEESQQIPVY
+1521 DSKDRRRIFANLAVKERRAVVVTHKNKQYVVNNKGQIISVTTGDLMKWDDNNGVKKAILKEANEKFKTIQESQENVSSKEPQQIPTY

-1579 LDKRLAEVNQT
+1579 LDKRLTEVNQT
-1590 KDKEERSKETLEI
+1590 KDKEESNKETLEI

-1845 TKRINTI
+1845 TKRVNTI

-1967 KGINDGKLEGTNMKG
+1967 KGINEGKLEGTNMKG

-2219 SITKKNLESR
+2219 SINKKNLESR

-2239 ILEEGLTGFKTAL
+2239 ILEEGLTGFKAAL

-2360 GVKNKRITEED
+2360 GVENKRITEKD

-2431 TFSVDDFYIIL
+2431 TFSVDDFYTIL
-2442 QTIKPFMYTVTTKST
+2442 QTIKPFVYTVTTKST

-2550 LEEDRIYGNP
+2550 LEEDRIYGNS

-2610 ESYTKEELW
+2610 KSYTKEELW

-2686 FNIPIHEPTQRNRIE
+2686 FNIPIHEPIQRNRIE

-2761 FMKENENGE
+2761 FMKKNENGE

-2861 NSLKKYTSKENSYD
+2861 NSLKKYTSKEDSYD

-2890 KDESKDILSTNLE
+2890 EDESKDILSTNLE

-2917 TYPVRKVK
+2917 TYPIRKVK

-2940 VQRTTQ
+2940 IQRITQ

-3067 MFQMANVLLKTDN
+3067 MFQMANVLLKTDA

-3175 LNINDAIDVLL
+3175 LNINDAIDLLL

-3201 QRYDQLLKE
+3201 QRYGQLLKE

-3249 NDTKNNSIESSVAG
+3249 NDTKNNSIDSSVAG

-3333 FLNESLWNIITD
+3333 FLNQSLWNIITD

-3389 KKMNEDESREYFIRK
+3389 NKMNEDESREYFIRK

-3432 PSKNDKFG
+3432 PSKKDKFG

-3528 NNFDISSERNSIFI
+3528 NNFDISNERNSIFI

-3562 NLKSDKEGSIV
+3562 NLKPDKEGSIV

-3579 SHRSIVET
+3579 SHKSIIET

-3594 VDENKQYYDILR
+3594 VDDNKQYYDILR

-3620 QISSPIIRQ
+3620 QISNTIIHQ
-3629 NENVVL
+3629 NENVAL

-3645 KIFEYNFNSYPKSV
+3645 KIFEYNFNSYPKSA
-3659 INKTSEVENIEIED
+3659 INKTPEVENIEIED
-3673 SLSDTT
+3673 SLSDAT
-3679 VNIDDGRLDF
+3679 VNTDDGRLDF
-3689 KDISEYYDDF
+3689 KDIPEYYDDF

-3704 EDFDSYETLDDEGN
+3704 EDFESYETPDDEGN